1 MKRFSKIYVLVMA
14 VVLLCSCGA
23 ENSVRKAEQS
33 LALGEYYNAAQLYK
47 KAYSKTSP
55 KDRKTRGERAFALAE
70 CYRKINYTSRAR
82 GAYQNAVRY
91 KYKDSIAYFYLA
103 EMQRRDKDYK
113 NACKNYEIYL
123 QHRPTDK
130 LALNGLISAQNA
142 RKWKDESSNYKVK
155 KIDAFNS
162 RRADFSPMFLGD
174 DQLFLSSTR
183 PQAKGEKLNG
193 ITGTKS
199 GDFFVCKK
207 DEKGKWLTPEEIT
220 DAINSEDD
228 EGACC
233 FTPDGKTMYFTR
245 CREDD
250 TYPRY
255 AEIYK
260 SDRSDAAWGTPAL
273 CEITKDTLS
282 SYAHPAIS
290 PDGEW
295 LYFTSD
301 IPGGEGG
308 LDIWRV
314 RIMADGGLGGVENLG
329 APINTPGDE
338 EFPTFRPNGDLYFS
352 SNGHPGMGG
361 LDVWCAKPDSAGGW
375 KLNQLGYPLNSEGDD
390 FGLTFDGI
398 YNKGFFA
405 SNRNDGHG
413 WDHIY
418 SFELPEII
426 QTLKGWVYE
435 KDGYELPQA
444 LVYMVG
450 NDGTNQKLSVKG
462 DGSFVVEV
470 KPGVDYVLLG
480 TCKGFLN
487 EKQDFRTDTAG
498 VSKEYVLQ
506 FPLPSISRPVLVD
519 NILYEFDK
527 AELTKDSETELMSL
541 VKLLNENPNIT
552 IELGAHCDYRG
563 DEKYNLWL
571 SQKRAEACVNFLI
584 KNGIAKDRL
593 TPVGYGV
600 TQPKTVSKRMLEKY
614 DFFKE
619 GDKLSPEYITKLDKD
634 KQEICN
640 ALNRRTEFR
649 VLRTTYNMFEK

>member
-1 MKRFSKIYVLVMA
+1 MKSNIIVLVLGALM
-14 VVLLCSCGA
+14 LFSCGA

-33 LALGEYYNAAQLYK
+33 LALGEYFNAAQMYK
-47 KAYSKTSP
+47 KAYSQTPP
-55 KDRKTRGERAFALAE
+55 KERKLRGERAFALAE

-91 KYKDSIAYFYLA
+91 KYRDSIAFFYLA

-113 NACKNYEIYL
+113 NAAKNYEIYL
-123 QHRPTDK
+123 AHKPADK
-130 LALNGLISAQNA
+130 LAMNGLISAQNA
-142 RKWKDESSNYKVK
+142 RKWKEESSGYKVK
-155 KIDAFNS
+155 KFDMFNS
-162 RRADFSPMFLGD
+162 RRSDFSPMLLGD

-183 PQAKGEKLNG
+183 SQAKGEKLNG
-193 ITGTKS
+193 ITGVKN

-207 DEKGKWLTPEEIT
+207 DEKGKWTKPEVIT
-220 DAINSEDD
+220 DAINSEED

-245 CREDD
+245 CREDES
-250 TYPRY
+250 YPRY
-255 AEIYK
+255 AEIFK
-260 SDRSDAAWGTPAL
+260 STRSDASWSTPTACVL
-273 CEITKDTLS
+273 TKDSLS
-282 SYAHPAIS
+282 SYAHPAVS
-290 PDGEW
+290 PDGQW
-295 LYFTSD
+295 LYFVSD
-301 IPGGEGG
+301 MPGGEGG

-314 RIMADGGLGGVENLG
+314 RITADDNFGGVENLG

-338 EFPTFRPNGDLYFS
+338 MFPTFRPNGDLYFS

-361 LDVWCAKPDSAGGW
+361 LDVWCAKQDSLKAW
-375 KLNQLGYPLNSEGDD
+375 TLNRLGYPLNSEGDD

-398 YNKGFFA
+398 YNRGFFS

-418 SFELPEII
+418 SFELAENILTV
-426 QTLKGWVYE
+426 QGWVYE

-450 NDGTNQKLSVKG
+450 NDGTNQKISVKG

-470 KPGVDYVLLG
+470 KPNVDYVLLG

-487 EKQDFRTDTAG
+487 HKQDFRADTAG
-498 VSKEYVLQ
+498 VTKEYVLQ
-506 FPLPSISRPVLVD
+506 FPLPSISRPVLID
-519 NILYEFDK
+519 NVLYEFDK
-527 AELTKDSETELMSL
+527 ADLTKESETELMAL
-541 VKLLNENPNIT
+541 VTLLNENPNIT

-571 SQKRAEACVNFLI
+571 SQKRAESCVNFLI
-584 KNGIAKDRL
+584 KNGIAKERL

-600 TQPKTVSKRMLEKY
+600 TKPKTVSKKMLESF
-614 DFFKE
+614 DFLKE
-619 GDKLSPEYITKLDKD
+619 GDVLSKEFIENLPNEQ
-634 KQEICN
+634 QEICN
-640 ALNRRTEFR
+640 SLNRRTEFR

>member
-1 MKRFSKIYVLVMA
+1 MKSNIIVLVLGALM
-14 VVLLCSCGA
+14 LFSCGA

-33 LALGEYYNAAQLYK
+33 LALGEYFNAAQMYK
-47 KAYSKTSP
+47 KAYSQTPP
-55 KDRKTRGERAFALAE
+55 KERKLRGERAFALAE

-91 KYKDSIAYFYLA
+91 KYHDSIAFFYLA

-113 NACKNYEIYL
+113 NAAKNYEIYL
-123 QHRPTDK
+123 AHKPADK
-130 LALNGLISAQNA
+130 LAMNGLISAQNA
-142 RKWKDESSNYKVK
+142 RKWKEESSGYKVK
-155 KIDAFNS
+155 KFDMFNS
-162 RRADFSPMFLGD
+162 RRSDFSPMLLGD

-193 ITGTKS
+193 ITGIKN

-207 DEKGKWLTPEEIT
+207 DEKGKWTKPEVIT
-220 DAINSEDD
+220 DAINSEED

-233 FTPDGKTMYFTR
+233 FTPDGKTMFFTR
-245 CREDD
+245 CREDES
-250 TYPRY
+250 YPRY
-255 AEIYK
+255 AEIFK
-260 SDRSDAAWGTPAL
+260 STRSDASWSTPTACVL
-273 CEITKDTLS
+273 TKDSLS
-282 SYAHPAIS
+282 SYAHPAVS
-290 PDGEW
+290 PDGQW
-295 LYFTSD
+295 LYFVSD
-301 IPGGEGG
+301 MPGGEGG

-314 RIMADGGLGGVENLG
+314 RITADDNFGGVENLG

-338 EFPTFRPNGDLYFS
+338 MFPTFRPNGDLYFS

-361 LDVWCAKPDSAGGW
+361 LDVWCAKQDSLKAW
-375 KLNQLGYPLNSEGDD
+375 TLNRLGYPLNSEGDD
-390 FGLTFDGI
+390 FGLTFDGV
-398 YNKGFFA
+398 YNRGFFS

-418 SFELPEII
+418 SFELAENILTV
-426 QTLKGWVYE
+426 QGWVYE

-450 NDGTNQKLSVKG
+450 NDGTNQKISVKG

-470 KPGVDYVLLG
+470 KPNVDYVLLG

-487 EKQDFRTDTAG
+487 HKQDFRADTAG
-498 VSKEYVLQ
+498 VTKEYVLQ
-506 FPLPSISRPVLVD
+506 FPLPSISRPVLID
-519 NILYEFDK
+519 NVLYEFDK
-527 AELTKDSETELMSL
+527 ADLTKDSETELMAL
-541 VKLLNENPNIT
+541 VTLLNENPNIT

-571 SQKRAEACVNFLI
+571 SQKRAESCVNFLI
-584 KNGIAKDRL
+584 KNGIAKERL

-600 TQPKTVSKRMLEKY
+600 TKPKTVSKKMLESF
-614 DFFKE
+614 DFLKE
-619 GDKLSPEYITKLDKD
+619 GDVLSKEFIENLPNEQ
-634 KQEICN
+634 QEICN
-640 ALNRRTEFR
+640 SLNRRTEFR

>member
-1 MKRFSKIYVLVMA
+1 MKLNIIVLVLGALM
-14 VVLLCSCGA
+14 LFSCGA

-33 LALGEYYNAAQLYK
+33 LALGEYFNAAQMYK
-47 KAYSKTSP
+47 KAYSQTPP
-55 KDRKTRGERAFALAE
+55 KERKLRGERAFALAE

-91 KYKDSIAYFYLA
+91 KYHDSIAFFYLA

-113 NACKNYEIYL
+113 NAAKNYEIYL
-123 QHRPTDK
+123 AHKPADK
-130 LALNGLISAQNA
+130 LAMNGLISAQNA
-142 RKWKDESSNYKVK
+142 RKWKEESSGYKVK
-155 KIDAFNS
+155 KFDMFNS
-162 RRADFSPMFLGD
+162 RRSDFSPMLLGD

-193 ITGTKS
+193 ITGVKN

-207 DEKGKWLTPEEIT
+207 DEKGKWTKPEVIT
-220 DAINSEDD
+220 DAINSEED

-245 CREDD
+245 CREDES
-250 TYPRY
+250 YPRY
-255 AEIYK
+255 AEIFK
-260 SDRSDAAWGTPAL
+260 STRSDASWSTPTACVL
-273 CEITKDTLS
+273 TKDSLS
-282 SYAHPAIS
+282 SYAHPAVS
-290 PDGEW
+290 PDGQW
-295 LYFTSD
+295 LYFVSD
-301 IPGGEGG
+301 MPGGEGG

-314 RIMADGGLGGVENLG
+314 RITADDNFGGVENLG
-329 APINTPGDE
+329 APINTLGDE
-338 EFPTFRPNGDLYFS
+338 MFPTFRPNGDLYFS

-361 LDVWCAKPDSAGGW
+361 LDVWCAKQDSLKAW
-375 KLNQLGYPLNSEGDD
+375 TLNRLGYPLNSEGDD
-390 FGLTFDGI
+390 FGLTFEGV
-398 YNKGFFA
+398 YNRGFFA

-418 SFELPEII
+418 SFELAENILTV
-426 QTLKGWVYE
+426 QGWVYE

-450 NDGTNQKLSVKG
+450 NDGTNQKISVKG

-470 KPGVDYVLLG
+470 KPNVDYVLLG

-487 EKQDFRTDTAG
+487 HKQDFRADTAG
-498 VSKEYVLQ
+498 VTKEYVLQ
-506 FPLPSISRPVLVD
+506 FPLPSISRPVLID
-519 NILYEFDK
+519 NVLYEFDK
-527 AELTKDSETELMSL
+527 ADLTKESETELMAL
-541 VKLLNENPNIT
+541 VTLLNENPNIT

-571 SQKRAEACVNFLI
+571 SQKRAESCVKFLI
-584 KNGIAKDRL
+584 KSGIAKERL

-600 TQPKTVSKRMLEKY
+600 TKPKTVSKKMLESF
-614 DFFKE
+614 DFLKE
-619 GDKLSPEYITKLDKD
+619 GDVLSKEFIENLPNEQ
-634 KQEICN
+634 QEICN
-640 ALNRRTEFR
+640 SLNRRTEFR

>member
-1 MKRFSKIYVLVMA
+1 MKSNIIVLVLGALM
-14 VVLLCSCGA
+14 LFSCGA

-33 LALGEYYNAAQLYK
+33 LALGEYFNAAQMYK
-47 KAYSKTSP
+47 KAYSQTPP
-55 KDRKTRGERAFALAE
+55 KERKLRGERAFALAE

-91 KYKDSIAYFYLA
+91 KYRDSIAFFYLA

-113 NACKNYEIYL
+113 NAAKNYEIYL
-123 QHRPTDK
+123 AHKPADK
-130 LALNGLISAQNA
+130 LAMNGLISAQNA
-142 RKWKDESSNYKVK
+142 RKWKEESSGYKVK
-155 KIDAFNS
+155 KFDMFNS
-162 RRADFSPMFLGD
+162 RRSDFSPMLLGD

-193 ITGTKS
+193 ITGVKN

-207 DEKGKWLTPEEIT
+207 DEKGKWTKPEVIT
-220 DAINSEDD
+220 DAINSEED
-228 EGACC
+228 EGACS

-245 CREDD
+245 CREDES
-250 TYPRY
+250 YPRY
-255 AEIYK
+255 AEIFK
-260 SDRSDAAWGTPAL
+260 STRSDASWSTPTACVL
-273 CEITKDTLS
+273 TKDSLS
-282 SYAHPAIS
+282 SYAHPAVS
-290 PDGEW
+290 PDGQW
-295 LYFTSD
+295 LYFVSD
-301 IPGGEGG
+301 MPGGEGG

-314 RIMADGGLGGVENLG
+314 RITADDNFGGVENLA

-338 EFPTFRPNGDLYFS
+338 MFPTFRPNGDLYFS

-361 LDVWCAKPDSAGGW
+361 LDVWCAKQDSLKAW
-375 KLNQLGYPLNSEGDD
+375 TLNRLGYPLNSEGDD
-390 FGLTFDGI
+390 FGLTFEGI
-398 YNKGFFA
+398 YNRGFFA

-418 SFELPEII
+418 SFELAENILTV
-426 QTLKGWVYE
+426 QGWVYE

-450 NDGTNQKLSVKG
+450 NDGTNQKISVKG

-470 KPGVDYVLLG
+470 KPNVDYVLLG

-487 EKQDFRTDTAG
+487 HKQDFRADTAG
-498 VSKEYVLQ
+498 VTKEYVLQ
-506 FPLPSISRPVLVD
+506 FPLPSISRPVLID
-519 NILYEFDK
+519 NVLYEFDK
-527 AELTKDSETELMSL
+527 ADLTKESETELMAL
-541 VKLLNENPNIT
+541 VTLLNENPNIT

-571 SQKRAEACVNFLI
+571 SQKRAESCVKFLI
-584 KNGIAKDRL
+584 KSGIAKERL

-600 TQPKTVSKRMLEKY
+600 TKPKTVSKKMLESF
-614 DFFKE
+614 DFLKE
-619 GDKLSPEYITKLDKD
+619 GDVLSKDYIEKLPNEQ
-634 KQEICN
+634 QEICN
-640 ALNRRTEFR
+640 SLNRRTEFR

>member
-1 MKRFSKIYVLVMA
+1 MKSNIIVLVLGALM
-14 VVLLCSCGA
+14 LFSCGA

-33 LALGEYYNAAQLYK
+33 LALGEYFNAAQMYK
-47 KAYSKTSP
+47 KAYSQTPP
-55 KDRKTRGERAFALAE
+55 KERKLRGERAFALAE

-91 KYKDSIAYFYLA
+91 KYHDSIAFFYLA

-113 NACKNYEIYL
+113 NAAKNYEIYL
-123 QHRPTDK
+123 AHKPADK
-130 LALNGLISAQNA
+130 LAMNGLISAQNA
-142 RKWKDESSNYKVK
+142 RKWKEESSGYKVK
-155 KIDAFNS
+155 KFDMFNS
-162 RRADFSPMFLGD
+162 RRSDFSPMLLGD

-193 ITGTKS
+193 ITGVKN

-207 DEKGKWLTPEEIT
+207 DEKGKWTKPEVIT
-220 DAINSEDD
+220 DAINSEED

-233 FTPDGKTMYFTR
+233 FSPDGKTMYFTR
-245 CREDD
+245 CREDES
-250 TYPRY
+250 YPRY
-255 AEIYK
+255 AEIFK
-260 SDRSDAAWGTPAL
+260 STRSDASWSTPTACVL
-273 CEITKDTLS
+273 TKDSLS
-282 SYAHPAIS
+282 SYAHPAVS
-290 PDGEW
+290 PDGQW
-295 LYFTSD
+295 LYFVSD
-301 IPGGEGG
+301 MPGGEGG

-314 RIMADGGLGGVENLG
+314 RITADDNFGGVENLG

-338 EFPTFRPNGDLYFS
+338 MFPTFRPNGDLYFS

-361 LDVWCAKPDSAGGW
+361 LDVWCAKQDSLKAW
-375 KLNQLGYPLNSEGDD
+375 TLNRLGYPLNSEGDD

-398 YNKGFFA
+398 YNRGFFS

-418 SFELPEII
+418 SFELAENILTV
-426 QTLKGWVYE
+426 QGWVYE

-450 NDGTNQKLSVKG
+450 NDGTNQKISVKG

-470 KPGVDYVLLG
+470 KPNVDYVLLG

-487 EKQDFRTDTAG
+487 HKQDFRADTAG
-498 VSKEYVLQ
+498 VTKEYVLQ
-506 FPLPSISRPVLVD
+506 FPLPSISRPVLID
-519 NILYEFDK
+519 NVLYEFDK
-527 AELTKDSETELMSL
+527 ADLTKESETELIAL
-541 VKLLNENPNIT
+541 VTLLNENPNIT

-571 SQKRAEACVNFLI
+571 SQKRAESCVNFLI
-584 KNGIAKDRL
+584 KNGIAKERL

-600 TQPKTVSKRMLEKY
+600 TKPKTVSKKMLESF
-614 DFFKE
+614 DFLKE
-619 GDKLSPEYITKLDKD
+619 GDVLSKEFIENLPNEQ
-634 KQEICN
+634 QEICN
-640 ALNRRTEFR
+640 SLNRRTEFR

>member
-1 MKRFSKIYVLVMA
+1 MKTNIIVLVLGALM
-14 VVLLCSCGA
+14 LFSCGA

-33 LALGEYYNAAQLYK
+33 LALGEYFNAAQMYK
-47 KAYSKTSP
+47 KAYSQTPP
-55 KDRKTRGERAFALAE
+55 KERKLRGERAFALAE
-70 CYRKINYTSRAR
+70 CYRRINYTSRAR

-91 KYKDSIAYFYLA
+91 KYRDSIAFFYLA

-113 NACKNYEIYL
+113 NAVKNYEIYL
-123 QHRPTDK
+123 NHKPTDK

-142 RKWKDESSNYKVK
+142 RKWKEESSGYKVK
-155 KIDAFNS
+155 KIDMFNS
-162 RRADFSPMFLGD
+162 RRSDFSPMLLGD

-183 PQAKGEKLNG
+183 PQAKGDNLNG
-193 ITGTKS
+193 ITGVKN

-207 DEKGKWLTPEEIT
+207 DEKGKWTQPEVIT
-220 DAINSEDD
+220 DAINSEED

-245 CREDD
+245 CREDES
-250 TYPRY
+250 YPRY
-255 AEIYK
+255 AEIFR
-260 SDRSDAAWGTPAL
+260 STRSDASWSTPTACVL
-273 CEITKDTLS
+273 TKDSLS
-282 SYAHPAIS
+282 SYAHPAVS
-290 PDGEW
+290 PDGQW
-295 LYFTSD
+295 LYFVSD
-301 IPGGEGG
+301 MPGGEGG

-314 RIMADGGLGGVENLG
+314 RIMDGDKFGGVENLG

-338 EFPTFRPNGDLYFS
+338 MFPTFRPNGDLYFS

-361 LDVWCAKPDSAGGW
+361 LDVWCAKQDSLKAW
-375 KLNQLGYPLNSEGDD
+375 TLNRLGYPLNSEGDD

-398 YNKGFFA
+398 YNRGFFS

-418 SFELPEII
+418 SFELAENILTV
-426 QTLKGWVYE
+426 QGWVYE

-450 NDGTNQKLSVKG
+450 NDGTNQKISVKG

-470 KPGVDYVLLG
+470 KPNVDYVMLG

-487 EKQDFRTDTAG
+487 HKQDFRADTAG
-498 VSKEYVLQ
+498 VTKEYVLQ
-506 FPLPSISRPVLVD
+506 FPLPSISRPVLID
-519 NILYEFDK
+519 NVLYEFDK
-527 AELTKDSETELMSL
+527 ADLTKDSEKELMAL
-541 VKLLNENPNIT
+541 VTLLNENPNIT

-571 SQKRAEACVNFLI
+571 SQKRAESCVKFLI
-584 KNGIAKDRL
+584 KNGIEKERL

-600 TQPKTVSKRMLEKY
+600 TKPKTVSKKMLESF
-614 DFFKE
+614 DFLKE
-619 GDKLSPEYITKLDKD
+619 GDVLSKDYIEKLPNEQ
-634 KQEICN
+634 QEICN
-640 ALNRRTEFR
+640 SLNRRTEFR

>member
-1 MKRFSKIYVLVMA
+1 MKSNIIVLVLGALM
-14 VVLLCSCGA
+14 LFSCGA

-33 LALGEYYNAAQLYK
+33 LALGEYFNAAQMYK
-47 KAYSKTSP
+47 KAYSQTPP
-55 KDRKTRGERAFALAE
+55 KERKLRGERAFALAE

-91 KYKDSIAYFYLA
+91 KYRDSIAFFYLA

-113 NACKNYEIYL
+113 NAAKNYEIYL
-123 QHRPTDK
+123 AHKPADK
-130 LALNGLISAQNA
+130 LAMNGLISAQNA
-142 RKWKDESSNYKVK
+142 RKWKEESSGYKVK
-155 KIDAFNS
+155 KFDMFNS
-162 RRADFSPMFLGD
+162 RRSDFSPMLLGD

-193 ITGTKS
+193 ITGIKN

-207 DEKGKWLTPEEIT
+207 DEKGKWTKPEVIT
-220 DAINSEDD
+220 DAINSEED

-245 CREDD
+245 CREDES
-250 TYPRY
+250 YPRY
-255 AEIYK
+255 AEIFK
-260 SDRSDAAWGTPAL
+260 STRSDASWSTPTACVL
-273 CEITKDTLS
+273 TKDSLS
-282 SYAHPAIS
+282 SYAHPAVS
-290 PDGEW
+290 PDGQW
-295 LYFTSD
+295 LYFVSD
-301 IPGGEGG
+301 MPGGEGG

-314 RIMADGGLGGVENLG
+314 RITVDDNFGGVENLG

-338 EFPTFRPNGDLYFS
+338 MFPTFRPNGDLYFS

-361 LDVWCAKPDSAGGW
+361 LDVWCAKQDSLKAW
-375 KLNQLGYPLNSEGDD
+375 TLNRLGYPLNSEGDD
-390 FGLTFDGI
+390 FGLTFEGI
-398 YNKGFFA
+398 YNRGFFA

-418 SFELPEII
+418 SFELAENILTV
-426 QTLKGWVYE
+426 QGWVYE

-450 NDGTNQKLSVKG
+450 NDGTNQKISVKG

-470 KPGVDYVLLG
+470 KPNVDYVLLG

-487 EKQDFRTDTAG
+487 HKQDFRADTAG
-498 VSKEYVLQ
+498 VTKEYVLQ
-506 FPLPSISRPVLVD
+506 FPLPSISRPVLID
-519 NILYEFDK
+519 NVLYEFDK
-527 AELTKDSETELMSL
+527 ADLTKESETELMAL
-541 VKLLNENPNIT
+541 VTLLNENPNIT

-571 SQKRAEACVNFLI
+571 SQKRAESCVNFLI
-584 KNGIAKDRL
+584 KNGIAKERL

-600 TQPKTVSKRMLEKY
+600 TKPKTVSKKMLESF
-614 DFFKE
+614 DFLKE
-619 GDKLSPEYITKLDKD
+619 GDVLSKDYIEKLPNEQ
-634 KQEICN
+634 QEICN
-640 ALNRRTEFR
+640 SLNRRTEFR

>member
-1 MKRFSKIYVLVMA
+1 MKSNIIVLVLGALM
-14 VVLLCSCGA
+14 LFSCGA

-33 LALGEYYNAAQLYK
+33 LALGEYFNAAQMYK
-47 KAYSKTSP
+47 KAYSQTPP
-55 KDRKTRGERAFALAE
+55 KERKLRGERAFALAE

-91 KYKDSIAYFYLA
+91 KYRDSIAFFYLA

-113 NACKNYEIYL
+113 NAAKNYEIYL
-123 QHRPTDK
+123 AHKPADK
-130 LALNGLISAQNA
+130 LAMNGLISAQNA
-142 RKWKDESSNYKVK
+142 RKWKEESSGYKVK
-155 KIDAFNS
+155 KIDMFNS
-162 RRADFSPMFLGD
+162 RRSDFSPMLLGD

-193 ITGTKS
+193 ITGIKN

-207 DEKGKWLTPEEIT
+207 DEKGKWTKPEVIT
-220 DAINSEDD
+220 DAINSEED
-228 EGACC
+228 EGACS

-245 CREDD
+245 CREDES
-250 TYPRY
+250 YPRY
-255 AEIYK
+255 AEIFK
-260 SDRSDAAWGTPAL
+260 STRSDASWSTPTACVL
-273 CEITKDTLS
+273 TKDSLS
-282 SYAHPAIS
+282 SYAHPAVS
-290 PDGEW
+290 PDGQW
-295 LYFTSD
+295 LYFVSD
-301 IPGGEGG
+301 MPGGEGG

-314 RIMADGGLGGVENLG
+314 RITADDNFGGVENLG

-338 EFPTFRPNGDLYFS
+338 MFPTFRPNGDLYFS

-361 LDVWCAKPDSAGGW
+361 LDVWCAKQDSLKAW
-375 KLNQLGYPLNSEGDD
+375 TLNRLGYPLNSEGDD
-390 FGLTFDGI
+390 FGLTFDGV
-398 YNKGFFA
+398 YNRGFFS

-418 SFELPEII
+418 SFELAENILTV
-426 QTLKGWVYE
+426 QGWVYE

-450 NDGTNQKLSVKG
+450 NDGTNQKISVKG

-470 KPGVDYVLLG
+470 KPNVDYVLLG

-487 EKQDFRTDTAG
+487 HKQDFRADTAG
-498 VSKEYVLQ
+498 VTKEYVLQ
-506 FPLPSISRPVLVD
+506 FPLPSISRPVLID
-519 NILYEFDK
+519 NVLYEFDK
-527 AELTKDSETELMSL
+527 ADLTKESETELMAL
-541 VKLLNENPNIT
+541 VTLLNENPNIT

-571 SQKRAEACVNFLI
+571 SQKRAESCVKFLI
-584 KNGIAKDRL
+584 KSGIAKERL

-600 TQPKTVSKRMLEKY
+600 TKPKTVSKKMLESF
-614 DFFKE
+614 DFLKE
-619 GDKLSPEYITKLDKD
+619 GDVLSKDYIEKLPNEQ
-634 KQEICN
+634 QEICN
-640 ALNRRTEFR
+640 SLNRRTEFR

>member
-1 MKRFSKIYVLVMA
+1 MKSNIIVLVLGALM
-14 VVLLCSCGA
+14 LFSCGA

-33 LALGEYYNAAQLYK
+33 LALGEYFNAAQMYK
-47 KAYSKTSP
+47 KAYSQTPP
-55 KDRKTRGERAFALAE
+55 KERKLRGERAFALAE

-91 KYKDSIAYFYLA
+91 KYSDSIVFFYLA

-113 NACKNYEIYL
+113 NAAKNYEIYL
-123 QHRPTDK
+123 AHKPADK
-130 LALNGLISAQNA
+130 LAMNGLISAQNA
-142 RKWKDESSNYKVK
+142 RKWKEESSGYKVK
-155 KIDAFNS
+155 KFDMFNS
-162 RRADFSPMFLGD
+162 RRSDFSPMLLGD

-183 PQAKGEKLNG
+183 PQAKGDKLNG
-193 ITGTKS
+193 ITGVKN

-207 DEKGKWLTPEEIT
+207 DEKGKWTKPEVIT
-220 DAINSEDD
+220 DAINSEED

-245 CREDD
+245 CREDES
-250 TYPRY
+250 YPRY
-255 AEIYK
+255 AEIFK
-260 SDRSDAAWGTPAL
+260 STRSDASWSTPTACVL
-273 CEITKDTLS
+273 TKDSLS
-282 SYAHPAIS
+282 SYAHPAVS
-290 PDGEW
+290 PDGQW
-295 LYFTSD
+295 LYFVSD
-301 IPGGEGG
+301 MPGGEGG

-314 RIMADGGLGGVENLG
+314 RITADDNFGGVENLG

-338 EFPTFRPNGDLYFS
+338 MFPTFRPNGDLYFS

-361 LDVWCAKPDSAGGW
+361 LDVWCAKQDSLKAW
-375 KLNQLGYPLNSEGDD
+375 TLNRLGYPLNSEGDD
-390 FGLTFDGI
+390 FGLTFEGI
-398 YNKGFFA
+398 YNRGFFA

-418 SFELPEII
+418 SFELAENILTV
-426 QTLKGWVYE
+426 QGWVYE

-450 NDGTNQKLSVKG
+450 NDGTNQKISVKG

-470 KPGVDYVLLG
+470 KPNVDYVLLG

-487 EKQDFRTDTAG
+487 HKQDFRADTAG
-498 VSKEYVLQ
+498 VTKEYVLQ
-506 FPLPSISRPVLVD
+506 FPLPSISRPVLID
-519 NILYEFDK
+519 NVLYEFDK
-527 AELTKDSETELMSL
+527 ADLTKESETELMAL
-541 VKLLNENPNIT
+541 VTLLNENPNIT

-571 SQKRAEACVNFLI
+571 SQKRAESCVNFLI
-584 KNGIAKDRL
+584 KSGIAKERL

-600 TQPKTVSKRMLEKY
+600 TKPKTVSKKMLESF
-614 DFFKE
+614 DFLKE
-619 GDKLSPEYITKLDKD
+619 GDVLSKEFIEKLPNEQ
-634 KQEICN
+634 QEICN
-640 ALNRRTEFR
+640 SLNRRTEFR

>member
-1 MKRFSKIYVLVMA
+1 MKSNIIVLVLGALM
-14 VVLLCSCGA
+14 LFSCGA

-33 LALGEYYNAAQLYK
+33 LALGEYFNAAQMYK
-47 KAYSKTSP
+47 KAYSQTPP
-55 KDRKTRGERAFALAE
+55 KERKLRGERAFALAE

-91 KYKDSIAYFYLA
+91 KYRDSIAFFYLA

-113 NACKNYEIYL
+113 NAAKNYEIYL
-123 QHRPTDK
+123 AHKPADK
-130 LALNGLISAQNA
+130 LAMNGLISAQNA
-142 RKWKDESSNYKVK
+142 RKWKEESSGYKVK
-155 KIDAFNS
+155 KFDMFNS
-162 RRADFSPMFLGD
+162 RRSDFSPMLLGD

-183 PQAKGEKLNG
+183 PQAKGDKLNG
-193 ITGTKS
+193 ITGVKN

-207 DEKGKWLTPEEIT
+207 DEKGKWTKPEVIT
-220 DAINSEDD
+220 DAINSEED

-245 CREDD
+245 CREDES
-250 TYPRY
+250 YPRY
-255 AEIYK
+255 AEIFK
-260 SDRSDAAWGTPAL
+260 STRSDASWSTPTACVL
-273 CEITKDTLS
+273 TKDSLS
-282 SYAHPAIS
+282 SYAHPAVS
-290 PDGEW
+290 PDGQW
-295 LYFTSD
+295 LYFVSD
-301 IPGGEGG
+301 MPGGEGG

-314 RIMADGGLGGVENLG
+314 RITADDNFGGVENLG

-338 EFPTFRPNGDLYFS
+338 MFPTFRPNGDLYFS

-361 LDVWCAKPDSAGGW
+361 LDVWCAKQDSLKAW
-375 KLNQLGYPLNSEGDD
+375 TLNRLGYPLNSEGDD
-390 FGLTFDGI
+390 FGLTFNGV
-398 YNKGFFA
+398 YNRGFFA

-418 SFELPEII
+418 SFELAENILTV
-426 QTLKGWVYE
+426 QGWVYE

-450 NDGTNQKLSVKG
+450 NDGTNQKISVKG

-470 KPGVDYVLLG
+470 KPNVDYVLLG

-487 EKQDFRTDTAG
+487 HKQDFRADTAG
-498 VSKEYVLQ
+498 VTKEYVLQ
-506 FPLPSISRPVLVD
+506 FPLPSISRPVLID
-519 NILYEFDK
+519 NVLYEFDK
-527 AELTKDSETELMSL
+527 ADLTKESETELMAL
-541 VKLLNENPNIT
+541 VTLLNENPNIT

-571 SQKRAEACVNFLI
+571 SQKRAESCVKFLI
-584 KNGIAKDRL
+584 KSGIAKERL

-600 TQPKTVSKRMLEKY
+600 TKPKTVSKKMLESF
-614 DFFKE
+614 DFLKE
-619 GDKLSPEYITKLDKD
+619 GDVLSKEFIENLPNEQ
-634 KQEICN
+634 QEICN
-640 ALNRRTEFR
+640 SLNRRTEFR

>member
-1 MKRFSKIYVLVMA
+1 MKSNIIVLVLGALM
-14 VVLLCSCGA
+14 LFSCGA

-33 LALGEYYNAAQLYK
+33 LALGEYFNAAQMYK
-47 KAYSKTSP
+47 KAYSQTPP
-55 KDRKTRGERAFALAE
+55 KERKLRGERAFALAE

-91 KYKDSIAYFYLA
+91 KYHDSIAFFYLA

-113 NACKNYEIYL
+113 NAAKNYEIYL
-123 QHRPTDK
+123 AHKPADK
-130 LALNGLISAQNA
+130 LAMNGLISAQNA
-142 RKWKDESSNYKVK
+142 RKWKEESSGYKVK
-155 KIDAFNS
+155 KFDMFNS
-162 RRADFSPMFLGD
+162 RRSDFSPMLLGD

-183 PQAKGEKLNG
+183 PQAKGDKLNG
-193 ITGTKS
+193 ITGIKN

-207 DEKGKWLTPEEIT
+207 DEKGKWTKPEVIT
-220 DAINSEDD
+220 DAINSEED

-245 CREDD
+245 CREDES
-250 TYPRY
+250 YPRY
-255 AEIYK
+255 AEIFK
-260 SDRSDAAWGTPAL
+260 STRSDASWSTPTACVL
-273 CEITKDTLS
+273 TKDSLS
-282 SYAHPAIS
+282 SYAHPAVS
-290 PDGEW
+290 PDGQW
-295 LYFTSD
+295 LYFVSD
-301 IPGGEGG
+301 MPGGEGG

-314 RIMADGGLGGVENLG
+314 RITADDNFGGVENLG

-338 EFPTFRPNGDLYFS
+338 MFPTFRPNGDLYFS

-361 LDVWCAKPDSAGGW
+361 LDVWCAKQDSLKAW
-375 KLNQLGYPLNSEGDD
+375 TLNRLGYPLNSEGDD
-390 FGLTFDGI
+390 FGLTFEGI
-398 YNKGFFA
+398 YNRGFFA

-418 SFELPEII
+418 SFELAENILTV
-426 QTLKGWVYE
+426 QGWVYE

-450 NDGTNQKLSVKG
+450 NDGTNQKISVKG

-470 KPGVDYVLLG
+470 KPNVDYVLLG

-487 EKQDFRTDTAG
+487 HKQDFRADTAG
-498 VSKEYVLQ
+498 VTKEYVLQ
-506 FPLPSISRPVLVD
+506 FPLPSISRPVLID
-519 NILYEFDK
+519 NVLYEFDK
-527 AELTKDSETELMSL
+527 ADLTKESETELMAL
-541 VKLLNENPNIT
+541 VTLLNENPNIT

-571 SQKRAEACVNFLI
+571 SQKRAESCVNFLI
-584 KNGIAKDRL
+584 KNGIAKERL

-600 TQPKTVSKRMLEKY
+600 TKPKTVSKKMLESF
-614 DFFKE
+614 DFLKE
-619 GDKLSPEYITKLDKD
+619 GDVLSKKFIENLPNEQ
-634 KQEICN
+634 QEICN
-640 ALNRRTEFR
+640 SLNRRTEFR

>member
-1 MKRFSKIYVLVMA
+1 MKSNIIVLVLGALM
-14 VVLLCSCGA
+14 LFSCGA

-33 LALGEYYNAAQLYK
+33 LALGEYFNAAQMYK
-47 KAYSKTSP
+47 KAYSQTPP
-55 KDRKTRGERAFALAE
+55 KERKLRGERAFALAE

-91 KYKDSIAYFYLA
+91 KYRDSIAFFYLA

-113 NACKNYEIYL
+113 NAAKNYEIYL
-123 QHRPTDK
+123 AHKPADK
-130 LALNGLISAQNA
+130 LAMNGLISAQNA
-142 RKWKDESSNYKVK
+142 RKWKEESSGYKVK
-155 KIDAFNS
+155 KFDMFNS
-162 RRADFSPMFLGD
+162 RRSDFSPMLLGD

-193 ITGTKS
+193 ITGVKN

-207 DEKGKWLTPEEIT
+207 DEKGKWTKPEVIT
-220 DAINSEDD
+220 DAINSEED

-245 CREDD
+245 CREDES
-250 TYPRY
+250 YPRY
-255 AEIYK
+255 AEIFK
-260 SDRSDAAWGTPAL
+260 STRSDASWSTPTACVL
-273 CEITKDTLS
+273 TKDSLS
-282 SYAHPAIS
+282 SYAHPAVS
-290 PDGEW
+290 PDGQW
-295 LYFTSD
+295 LYFVSD
-301 IPGGEGG
+301 MPGGEGG

-314 RIMADGGLGGVENLG
+314 RITADDNFGGVENLG

-338 EFPTFRPNGDLYFS
+338 MFPTFRPNGDLYFS

-361 LDVWCAKPDSAGGW
+361 LDVWCAKQDSLKAW
-375 KLNQLGYPLNSEGDD
+375 TLNSLGYPLNSEGDD

-398 YNKGFFA
+398 YNRGFFS

-418 SFELPEII
+418 SFELAENILTV
-426 QTLKGWVYE
+426 QGWVYE

-450 NDGTNQKLSVKG
+450 NDGTNQKISVKG

-470 KPGVDYVLLG
+470 KPNVDYVLLG

-487 EKQDFRTDTAG
+487 HKQDFRADTAG
-498 VSKEYVLQ
+498 VTKEYVLQ
-506 FPLPSISRPVLVD
+506 FPLPSISRPVLID
-519 NILYEFDK
+519 NVLYEFDK
-527 AELTKDSETELMSL
+527 ADLTKDSEKELMAL
-541 VKLLNENPNIT
+541 VTLLNENPNIT

-571 SQKRAEACVNFLI
+571 SQKRAESCVNFMI
-584 KNGIAKDRL
+584 KSGIAKERL

-600 TQPKTVSKRMLEKY
+600 TKPKTVSKKMLESF
-614 DFFKE
+614 DFLKE
-619 GDKLSPEYITKLDKD
+619 GDVLSKDYIEKLSNEQ
-634 KQEICN
+634 QEICN
-640 ALNRRTEFR
+640 SLNRRTEFR

>member
-1 MKRFSKIYVLVMA
+1 MKTNIIVLVLGALM
-14 VVLLCSCGA
+14 LFSCGA

-33 LALGEYYNAAQLYK
+33 LALGEYFNAAQMYK
-47 KAYSKTSP
+47 KAYSQTPP
-55 KDRKTRGERAFALAE
+55 KERKLRGERAFALAE

-91 KYKDSIAYFYLA
+91 KYRDSIAFFYLA

-113 NACKNYEIYL
+113 NAVKNYEIYL
-123 QHRPTDK
+123 NHKPTDK

-142 RKWKDESSNYKVK
+142 RKWKEESSGYKVK
-155 KIDAFNS
+155 KIDMFNS
-162 RRADFSPMFLGD
+162 RRSDFSPMLLGD

-183 PQAKGEKLNG
+183 PQAKGDNLNG
-193 ITGTKS
+193 ITGVKN

-207 DEKGKWLTPEEIT
+207 DEKGKWTQPEVIT
-220 DAINSEDD
+220 DAINSEED

-245 CREDD
+245 CREDES
-250 TYPRY
+250 YPRY
-255 AEIYK
+255 AEIFR
-260 SDRSDAAWGTPAL
+260 STRSDASWSTPTACVL
-273 CEITKDTLS
+273 TKDSLS
-282 SYAHPAIS
+282 SYAHPAVS
-290 PDGEW
+290 PDGQW
-295 LYFTSD
+295 LYFVSD
-301 IPGGEGG
+301 MPGGEGG

-314 RIMADGGLGGVENLG
+314 RIMDGDKFGGVENLG

-338 EFPTFRPNGDLYFS
+338 MFPTFRPNGDLYFS

-361 LDVWCAKPDSAGGW
+361 LDVWCAKQDSLKAW
-375 KLNQLGYPLNSEGDD
+375 TLNRLGYPLNSEGDD

-398 YNKGFFA
+398 YNRGFFS

-418 SFELPEII
+418 SFELAENILTV
-426 QTLKGWVYE
+426 QGWVYE

-450 NDGTNQKLSVKG
+450 NDGTNQKISVKG

-470 KPGVDYVLLG
+470 KPNVDYVMLG

-487 EKQDFRTDTAG
+487 HKQDFRADTAG
-498 VSKEYVLQ
+498 VTKEYVLQ
-506 FPLPSISRPVLVD
+506 FPLPSISRPVLID
-519 NILYEFDK
+519 NVLYEFDK
-527 AELTKDSETELMSL
+527 ADLTKDSEKELMAL
-541 VKLLNENPNIT
+541 VTLLNENPNIT

-571 SQKRAEACVNFLI
+571 SQKRAESCVKFLI
-584 KNGIAKDRL
+584 KNGIEKERL

-600 TQPKTVSKRMLEKY
+600 TKPKTVSKKMLESF
-614 DFFKE
+614 DFLKE
-619 GDKLSPEYITKLDKD
+619 GDVLSKDYIEKLPNEQ
-634 KQEICN
+634 QEICN
-640 ALNRRTEFR
+640 SLNRRTEFR

>member
-1 MKRFSKIYVLVMA
+1 MKSNIIVLVLGALM
-14 VVLLCSCGA
+14 LFSCGA

-33 LALGEYYNAAQLYK
+33 LALGEYFNAAQMYK
-47 KAYSKTSP
+47 KAYSQTPP
-55 KDRKTRGERAFALAE
+55 KERKLRGERAFALAE

-91 KYKDSIAYFYLA
+91 KYHDSIAFFYLA

-113 NACKNYEIYL
+113 NAAKNYEIYL
-123 QHRPTDK
+123 AHKPADK
-130 LALNGLISAQNA
+130 LAMNGLISAQNA
-142 RKWKDESSNYKVK
+142 RKWKEESSGYKVK
-155 KIDAFNS
+155 KFDMFNS
-162 RRADFSPMFLGD
+162 RRSDFSPMLLGD

-193 ITGTKS
+193 ITGVKN

-207 DEKGKWLTPEEIT
+207 DEKGKWTKPEVIT
-220 DAINSEDD
+220 DAINSEED

-245 CREDD
+245 CREDES
-250 TYPRY
+250 YPRY
-255 AEIYK
+255 AEIFK
-260 SDRSDAAWGTPAL
+260 STRSDASWSTPTACVL
-273 CEITKDTLS
+273 TKDSLS
-282 SYAHPAIS
+282 SYAHPAVS
-290 PDGEW
+290 PDGQW
-295 LYFTSD
+295 LYFVSD
-301 IPGGEGG
+301 MPGGEGG

-314 RIMADGGLGGVENLG
+314 RITADDNFGGVENMG

-338 EFPTFRPNGDLYFS
+338 MFPTFRPNGDLYFS

-361 LDVWCAKPDSAGGW
+361 LDVWCAKQDSLKAW
-375 KLNQLGYPLNSEGDD
+375 TLNRLGYPLNSEGDD
-390 FGLTFDGI
+390 FGLTFEGI
-398 YNKGFFA
+398 YNRGFFA

-418 SFELPEII
+418 SFELAENILTV
-426 QTLKGWVYE
+426 QGWVYE

-450 NDGTNQKLSVKG
+450 NDGTNQKISVKG

-470 KPGVDYVLLG
+470 KPNVDYVLLG

-487 EKQDFRTDTAG
+487 HKQDFRADTAG
-498 VSKEYVLQ
+498 VTKEYVLQ
-506 FPLPSISRPVLVD
+506 FPLPSISRPVLID
-519 NILYEFDK
+519 NVLYEFDK
-527 AELTKDSETELMSL
+527 ADLTKESETELMAL
-541 VKLLNENPNIT
+541 VTLLNENPNIT

-571 SQKRAEACVNFLI
+571 SQKRAESCVNFLI
-584 KNGIAKDRL
+584 KNGIAKERL

-600 TQPKTVSKRMLEKY
+600 TKPKTVSKKMLESF
-614 DFFKE
+614 DFLKE
-619 GDKLSPEYITKLDKD
+619 GDVLSKEFIENLPNEQ
-634 KQEICN
+634 QEICN
-640 ALNRRTEFR
+640 SLNRRTEFR

>member
-1 MKRFSKIYVLVMA
+1 MKSNIIVLVLGALM
-14 VVLLCSCGA
+14 LFSCGA

-33 LALGEYYNAAQLYK
+33 LALGEYFNAAQMYK
-47 KAYSKTSP
+47 KAYSQTPP
-55 KDRKTRGERAFALAE
+55 KERKLRGERAFALAE

-91 KYKDSIAYFYLA
+91 KYRDSIAFFYLA

-113 NACKNYEIYL
+113 NAAKNYEIYL
-123 QHRPTDK
+123 AHKPADK
-130 LALNGLISAQNA
+130 LAMNGLISAQNA
-142 RKWKDESSNYKVK
+142 RKWKEESSGYKVK
-155 KIDAFNS
+155 KFDMFNS
-162 RRADFSPMFLGD
+162 RRSDFSPMLLGD

-193 ITGTKS
+193 ITGVKN

-207 DEKGKWLTPEEIT
+207 DEKGKWTKPEVIT
-220 DAINSEDD
+220 DAINSEED

-245 CREDD
+245 CREDES
-250 TYPRY
+250 YPRY
-255 AEIYK
+255 AEIFK
-260 SDRSDAAWGTPAL
+260 STRSDASWSTPTACVL
-273 CEITKDTLS
+273 TKDSLS
-282 SYAHPAIS
+282 SYAHPAVS
-290 PDGEW
+290 PDGQW
-295 LYFTSD
+295 LYFVSD
-301 IPGGEGG
+301 MPGGEGG

-314 RIMADGGLGGVENLG
+314 RITADDNFGGVENLG

-338 EFPTFRPNGDLYFS
+338 MFPTFRPNGDLYFS

-361 LDVWCAKPDSAGGW
+361 LDVWCAKQDSLKAW
-375 KLNQLGYPLNSEGDD
+375 TLNRLGYPLNSEGDD

-398 YNKGFFA
+398 YNRGFFS

-418 SFELPEII
+418 SFELAENILTV
-426 QTLKGWVYE
+426 QGWVYE

-450 NDGTNQKLSVKG
+450 NDGTNQKISVKG

-470 KPGVDYVLLG
+470 KPNVDYVLLG

-487 EKQDFRTDTAG
+487 HKQDFRADTAG
-498 VSKEYVLQ
+498 VTKEYVLQ
-506 FPLPSISRPVLVD
+506 FPLPSISRPVLID
-519 NILYEFDK
+519 NVLYEFDK
-527 AELTKDSETELMSL
+527 ADLTKESETELMAL
-541 VKLLNENPNIT
+541 VTLLNENPNIT

-571 SQKRAEACVNFLI
+571 SQKRAESCVNFLI
-584 KNGIAKDRL
+584 KNGIAKERL

-600 TQPKTVSKRMLEKY
+600 TKPKTVSKKMLESF
-614 DFFKE
+614 DFLKE
-619 GDKLSPEYITKLDKD
+619 GDVLSKEFIENLPNEQ
-634 KQEICN
+634 QEICN
-640 ALNRRTEFR
+640 SLNRRTEFR

>member
-1 MKRFSKIYVLVMA
+1 MKSNIIVLVLGALM
-14 VVLLCSCGA
+14 LFSCGA

-33 LALGEYYNAAQLYK
+33 LALGEYFNAAQMYK
-47 KAYSKTSP
+47 KAYSQTPP
-55 KDRKTRGERAFALAE
+55 KERKLRGERAFALAE

-91 KYKDSIAYFYLA
+91 KYHDSIAFFYLA

-113 NACKNYEIYL
+113 NAAKNYEIYL
-123 QHRPTDK
+123 AHKPADK
-130 LALNGLISAQNA
+130 LAMNGLISAQNA
-142 RKWKDESSNYKVK
+142 RKWKEESSGYKVK
-155 KIDAFNS
+155 KFDMFNS
-162 RRADFSPMFLGD
+162 RRSDFSPMLLGD

-193 ITGTKS
+193 ITGVKN

-207 DEKGKWLTPEEIT
+207 DEKGKWTKPEVIT
-220 DAINSEDD
+220 DAINSEED

-245 CREDD
+245 CREDES
-250 TYPRY
+250 YPRY
-255 AEIYK
+255 AEIFK
-260 SDRSDAAWGTPAL
+260 STRSDASWSTPTACVL
-273 CEITKDTLS
+273 TKDSLS
-282 SYAHPAIS
+282 SYAHPAVS
-290 PDGEW
+290 PDGQW
-295 LYFTSD
+295 LYFVSD
-301 IPGGEGG
+301 MPGGEGG

-314 RIMADGGLGGVENLG
+314 RITADDNFGGVENMG

-338 EFPTFRPNGDLYFS
+338 MFPTFRPNGDLYFS

-361 LDVWCAKPDSAGGW
+361 LDVWCAKQDSLKAW
-375 KLNQLGYPLNSEGDD
+375 TLNRLGYPLNSEGDD
-390 FGLTFDGI
+390 FGLTFEGI
-398 YNKGFFA
+398 YNRGFFA

-418 SFELPEII
+418 SFELAEHILTV
-426 QTLKGWVYE
+426 QGWVYE

-450 NDGTNQKLSVKG
+450 NDGTNQKISVKG

-470 KPGVDYVLLG
+470 KPNVDYVLLG

-487 EKQDFRTDTAG
+487 HKQDFRADTAG
-498 VSKEYVLQ
+498 VTKEYVLQ
-506 FPLPSISRPVLVD
+506 FPLPSISRPVLID
-519 NILYEFDK
+519 NVLYEFDK
-527 AELTKDSETELMSL
+527 ADLTKESETELMAL
-541 VKLLNENPNIT
+541 VTLLNENPNIT

-571 SQKRAEACVNFLI
+571 SQKRAESCVNFLI
-584 KNGIAKDRL
+584 KNGIAKERL

-600 TQPKTVSKRMLEKY
+600 TKPKTVSKKMLESF
-614 DFFKE
+614 DFLKE
-619 GDKLSPEYITKLDKD
+619 GDVLSKEFIENLPNEQ
-634 KQEICN
+634 QEICN
-640 ALNRRTEFR
+640 SLNRRTEFR

>member
-1 MKRFSKIYVLVMA
+1 MKSNIIVLVLGALM
-14 VVLLCSCGA
+14 LFSCGA

-33 LALGEYYNAAQLYK
+33 LALGEYFNAAQMYK
-47 KAYSKTSP
+47 KAYSQTPP
-55 KDRKTRGERAFALAE
+55 KERKLRGERAFALAE

-91 KYKDSIAYFYLA
+91 KYSDSIAFFYLA

-113 NACKNYEIYL
+113 NAAKNYEIYL
-123 QHRPTDK
+123 AHKPADK
-130 LALNGLISAQNA
+130 LAMNGLISAQNA
-142 RKWKDESSNYKVK
+142 RKWKEESSGYKVK
-155 KIDAFNS
+155 KIDMFNS
-162 RRADFSPMFLGD
+162 RRSDFSPMLLGD

-193 ITGTKS
+193 ITGVKN

-207 DEKGKWLTPEEIT
+207 DEKGKWTKPEVIT
-220 DAINSEDD
+220 DAINSEED
-228 EGACC
+228 EGTCC

-245 CREDD
+245 CREDES
-250 TYPRY
+250 YPRY
-255 AEIYK
+255 AEIFK
-260 SDRSDAAWGTPAL
+260 STRSDASWSTPTVCVL
-273 CEITKDTLS
+273 TKDSLS
-282 SYAHPAIS
+282 SYAHPAVS
-290 PDGEW
+290 PDGQW
-295 LYFTSD
+295 LYFVSD
-301 IPGGEGG
+301 MPGGEGG

-314 RIMADGGLGGVENLG
+314 RITADDNFGGVENLG

-338 EFPTFRPNGDLYFS
+338 MFPTFRPNGDLYFS

-361 LDVWCAKPDSAGGW
+361 LDVWCAKQDSLKAW
-375 KLNQLGYPLNSEGDD
+375 TLNRLGYPLNSEGDD

-398 YNKGFFA
+398 YNRGFFA

-418 SFELPEII
+418 SFELAENILTV
-426 QTLKGWVYE
+426 QGWVYE

-450 NDGTNQKLSVKG
+450 NDGTNQKISVKG

-470 KPGVDYVLLG
+470 KPNVDYVLLG

-487 EKQDFRTDTAG
+487 HKQDFRADTAG
-498 VSKEYVLQ
+498 VTKEYVLQ
-506 FPLPSISRPVLVD
+506 FPLPSISRPVLID
-519 NILYEFDK
+519 NVLYEFDK
-527 AELTKDSETELMSL
+527 ADLTKESETELMAL
-541 VKLLNENPNIT
+541 VTLLNENPNIT

-571 SQKRAEACVNFLI
+571 SQKRAESCVNFLI
-584 KNGIAKDRL
+584 KNGIEKERL

-600 TQPKTVSKRMLEKY
+600 TKPKTVSKKMLESF
-614 DFFKE
+614 DFLKE
-619 GDKLSPEYITKLDKD
+619 GDVLSKEFIEKLPNEQ
-634 KQEICN
+634 QEICN
-640 ALNRRTEFR
+640 SLNRRTEFR

>member
-1 MKRFSKIYVLVMA
+1 MKSNIIVLVLGALM
-14 VVLLCSCGA
+14 LFSCGA

-33 LALGEYYNAAQLYK
+33 LALGEYFNAAQMYK
-47 KAYSKTSP
+47 KAYSQTPP
-55 KDRKTRGERAFALAE
+55 KERKLRGERAFALAE

-91 KYKDSIAYFYLA
+91 KYHDSIAFFYLA

-113 NACKNYEIYL
+113 NAAKNYEIYL
-123 QHRPTDK
+123 AHKPADK
-130 LALNGLISAQNA
+130 LAMNGLISAQNA
-142 RKWKDESSNYKVK
+142 RKWKEESSGYKVK
-155 KIDAFNS
+155 KFDMFNS
-162 RRADFSPMFLGD
+162 RRSDFSPMLLGD

-193 ITGTKS
+193 ITGVKN

-207 DEKGKWLTPEEIT
+207 DEKGKWTKPEVIT
-220 DAINSEDD
+220 DAINSEED

-233 FTPDGKTMYFTR
+233 FTPDCKTMYFTR
-245 CREDD
+245 CREDES
-250 TYPRY
+250 YPRY
-255 AEIYK
+255 AEIFK
-260 SDRSDAAWGTPAL
+260 STRSDASWSTPTACVL
-273 CEITKDTLS
+273 TKDSLS
-282 SYAHPAIS
+282 SYAHPAVS
-290 PDGEW
+290 PDGQW
-295 LYFTSD
+295 LYFVSD
-301 IPGGEGG
+301 MPGGEGG

-314 RIMADGGLGGVENLG
+314 RITADDNFGGVENLG

-338 EFPTFRPNGDLYFS
+338 MFPTFRPNGDLYFS

-361 LDVWCAKPDSAGGW
+361 LDVWCAKQDSLKAW
-375 KLNQLGYPLNSEGDD
+375 TLNRLGYPLNSEGDD

-398 YNKGFFA
+398 YNRGFFA

-418 SFELPEII
+418 SFELAENILTV
-426 QTLKGWVYE
+426 QGWVYE

-450 NDGTNQKLSVKG
+450 NDGTNQKISVKG

-470 KPGVDYVLLG
+470 KPNVDYVLLG

-487 EKQDFRTDTAG
+487 HKQDFRADTAG
-498 VSKEYVLQ
+498 VTKEYVLQ
-506 FPLPSISRPVLVD
+506 FPLPSISRPVLID
-519 NILYEFDK
+519 NVLYEFDK
-527 AELTKDSETELMSL
+527 ADLTKESETELMAL
-541 VKLLNENPNIT
+541 VTLLNENPNIT

-571 SQKRAEACVNFLI
+571 SQKRAESCVNFLI
-584 KNGIAKDRL
+584 KNGIAKERL

-600 TQPKTVSKRMLEKY
+600 TKPKTVSKKMLESF
-614 DFFKE
+614 DFLKE
-619 GDKLSPEYITKLDKD
+619 GDVLSKEFIENLPNEQ
-634 KQEICN
+634 QEICN
-640 ALNRRTEFR
+640 SLNRRTEFR

>member
-1 MKRFSKIYVLVMA
+1 MKSNIIVLVLGALM
-14 VVLLCSCGA
+14 LFSCGA

-33 LALGEYYNAAQLYK
+33 LALGEYFNAAQMYK
-47 KAYSKTSP
+47 KAYSQTPP
-55 KDRKTRGERAFALAE
+55 KERKLRGERAFALAE

-91 KYKDSIAYFYLA
+91 KYHDSIAFFYLA

-113 NACKNYEIYL
+113 NAAKNYEIYL
-123 QHRPTDK
+123 AHKPADK
-130 LALNGLISAQNA
+130 LAMNGLISAQNA
-142 RKWKDESSNYKVK
+142 RKWKEESSGYKVK
-155 KIDAFNS
+155 KFDMFNS
-162 RRADFSPMFLGD
+162 RRSDFSPMLLGD

-193 ITGTKS
+193 ITGVKN

-207 DEKGKWLTPEEIT
+207 DEKGKWTKPEVIT
-220 DAINSEDD
+220 DAINSEED

-245 CREDD
+245 CREDES
-250 TYPRY
+250 YPRY
-255 AEIYK
+255 AEIFK
-260 SDRSDAAWGTPAL
+260 STRSDASWSTPTACVL
-273 CEITKDTLS
+273 TKDSLS
-282 SYAHPAIS
+282 SYAHPAVS
-290 PDGEW
+290 PDGQW
-295 LYFTSD
+295 LYFVSD
-301 IPGGEGG
+301 MPGGEGG

-314 RIMADGGLGGVENLG
+314 RITADDNFGGVENLG

-338 EFPTFRPNGDLYFS
+338 MFPTFRPNGDLYFS

-361 LDVWCAKPDSAGGW
+361 LDVWCAKQDSLKAW
-375 KLNQLGYPLNSEGDD
+375 TLNRLGYPLNSEGDD

-398 YNKGFFA
+398 YNRGFFA

-418 SFELPEII
+418 SFELAENILTV
-426 QTLKGWVYE
+426 QGWVYE

-450 NDGTNQKLSVKG
+450 NDGTNQKISVKG

-470 KPGVDYVLLG
+470 KPNVDYVMLG

-487 EKQDFRTDTAG
+487 HKQDFRADSAG
-498 VSKEYVLQ
+498 VTKEYVLQ
-506 FPLPSISRPVLVD
+506 FPLPSISRPVLID
-519 NILYEFDK
+519 NVLYEFDK
-527 AELTKDSETELMSL
+527 ADLTKDSETELMAL
-541 VKLLNENPNIT
+541 VTLLNENPNIT

-571 SQKRAEACVNFLI
+571 SQKRAESCVNFLI
-584 KNGIAKDRL
+584 KNGIAKERL

-600 TQPKTVSKRMLEKY
+600 TKPKTVSRKMLESF
-614 DFFKE
+614 DFLKE
-619 GDKLSPEYITKLDKD
+619 GDVLSKDYIEKLPNEQ
-634 KQEICN
+634 QEICN
-640 ALNRRTEFR
+640 SLNRRTEFR

>member
-1 MKRFSKIYVLVMA
+1 MKSNIIVLVLGALM
-14 VVLLCSCGA
+14 LFSCGA

-33 LALGEYYNAAQLYK
+33 LALGEYFNAAQMYK
-47 KAYSKTSP
+47 KAYSQTPP
-55 KDRKTRGERAFALAE
+55 KERKLRGERAFALAE

-91 KYKDSIAYFYLA
+91 KYHDSIAFFYLA

-113 NACKNYEIYL
+113 NAAKNYEIYL
-123 QHRPTDK
+123 AHKPADK
-130 LALNGLISAQNA
+130 LAMNGLISAQNA
-142 RKWKDESSNYKVK
+142 RKWKEESSGYKVK
-155 KIDAFNS
+155 KFDMFNS
-162 RRADFSPMFLGD
+162 RRSDFSPMLLGD

-183 PQAKGEKLNG
+183 PQAKGDKLNG
-193 ITGTKS
+193 ITGIKN

-207 DEKGKWLTPEEIT
+207 DEKGKWTKPEVIT
-220 DAINSEDD
+220 DAINSEED

-245 CREDD
+245 CREDES
-250 TYPRY
+250 YPRY
-255 AEIYK
+255 AEIFK
-260 SDRSDAAWGTPAL
+260 STRSDASWSTPTACVL
-273 CEITKDTLS
+273 TKDSLS
-282 SYAHPAIS
+282 SYAHPAVS
-290 PDGEW
+290 PDGQW
-295 LYFTSD
+295 LYFVSD
-301 IPGGEGG
+301 MPGGEGG

-314 RIMADGGLGGVENLG
+314 RITADDNFGGVENLG

-338 EFPTFRPNGDLYFS
+338 MFPTFRPNGDLYFS

-361 LDVWCAKPDSAGGW
+361 LDVWCAKQDSLKAW
-375 KLNQLGYPLNSEGDD
+375 TLNRLGYPLNSEGDD

-398 YNKGFFA
+398 YNRGFFS

-418 SFELPEII
+418 SFELAENIL
-426 QTLKGWVYE
+426 TVHGWVYE

-450 NDGTNQKLSVKG
+450 NDGTNQKISVKG

-470 KPGVDYVLLG
+470 KPNVDYVLLG

-487 EKQDFRTDTAG
+487 HKQDFRADTAG
-498 VSKEYVLQ
+498 VTKEYVLQ
-506 FPLPSISRPVLVD
+506 FPLPSISRPVLID
-519 NILYEFDK
+519 NVLYEFDK
-527 AELTKDSETELMSL
+527 ADLTKESETELMAL
-541 VKLLNENPNIT
+541 VTLLNENPNIT

-571 SQKRAEACVNFLI
+571 SQKRAESCVKFLI
-584 KNGIAKDRL
+584 KSGIAKERL

-600 TQPKTVSKRMLEKY
+600 TKPKTVSKKMLESF
-614 DFFKE
+614 DFLKE
-619 GDKLSPEYITKLDKD
+619 GDVLSKDYIEKLPNEQ
-634 KQEICN
+634 QEICN
-640 ALNRRTEFR
+640 SLNRRTEFR

>member
-1 MKRFSKIYVLVMA
+1 MKSNIIVLVLGALM
-14 VVLLCSCGA
+14 LFSCGA

-33 LALGEYYNAAQLYK
+33 LALGEYFNAAQMYK
-47 KAYSKTSP
+47 KAYSQTPP
-55 KDRKTRGERAFALAE
+55 KERKLRGERAFALAE

-91 KYKDSIAYFYLA
+91 KYSDSIVFFYLA

-113 NACKNYEIYL
+113 NAAKNYEIYL
-123 QHRPTDK
+123 AHKPADK
-130 LALNGLISAQNA
+130 LAMNGLISAQNA
-142 RKWKDESSNYKVK
+142 RKWKEESSGYKVK
-155 KIDAFNS
+155 KFDMFNS
-162 RRADFSPMFLGD
+162 RRSDFSPMLLGD

-193 ITGTKS
+193 ITGVKN

-207 DEKGKWLTPEEIT
+207 DEKGKWTKPEVIT
-220 DAINSEDD
+220 DAINSEED

-245 CREDD
+245 CREDES
-250 TYPRY
+250 YPRY
-255 AEIYK
+255 AEIFK
-260 SDRSDAAWGTPAL
+260 STRSDASWSTPTACVL
-273 CEITKDTLS
+273 TKDSLS
-282 SYAHPAIS
+282 SYAHPAVS
-290 PDGEW
+290 PDGQW
-295 LYFTSD
+295 LYFVSD
-301 IPGGEGG
+301 MPGGEGG

-314 RIMADGGLGGVENLG
+314 RITADDNFGGVENLG

-338 EFPTFRPNGDLYFS
+338 MFPTFRPNGDLYFS

-361 LDVWCAKPDSAGGW
+361 LDVWCAKQDSLKAW
-375 KLNQLGYPLNSEGDD
+375 TLNRLGYPLNSEGDD

-398 YNKGFFA
+398 YNRGFFS

-418 SFELPEII
+418 SFELAENILTV
-426 QTLKGWVYE
+426 QGWVYE

-450 NDGTNQKLSVKG
+450 NDGTNQKISVKG

-470 KPGVDYVLLG
+470 KPNVDYVLLG

-487 EKQDFRTDTAG
+487 HKQDFRADTAG
-498 VSKEYVLQ
+498 VTKEYVLQ
-506 FPLPSISRPVLVD
+506 FPLPSISRPVLID
-519 NILYEFDK
+519 NVLYEFDK
-527 AELTKDSETELMSL
+527 ADLTKESETELMAL
-541 VKLLNENPNIT
+541 VTLLNENPNIT

-571 SQKRAEACVNFLI
+571 SQKRAESCVNFLI
-584 KNGIAKDRL
+584 KNGIAKERL

-600 TQPKTVSKRMLEKY
+600 TKPKTVSKKMLESF
-614 DFFKE
+614 DFLKE
-619 GDKLSPEYITKLDKD
+619 GDVLSKDYIEKLSNEQ
-634 KQEICN
+634 QEICN
-640 ALNRRTEFR
+640 SLNRRTEFR

>member
-1 MKRFSKIYVLVMA
+1 MKSNIIVLVLGALM
-14 VVLLCSCGA
+14 LFSCGA

-33 LALGEYYNAAQLYK
+33 LALGEYFNAAQMYK
-47 KAYSKTSP
+47 KAYSQTPP
-55 KDRKTRGERAFALAE
+55 KERKLRGERAFALAE

-91 KYKDSIAYFYLA
+91 KYHDSIVFFYLA

-113 NACKNYEIYL
+113 NAAKNYEIYL
-123 QHRPTDK
+123 AHKPTDK
-130 LALNGLISAQNA
+130 LAMNGLISAQNA
-142 RKWKDESSNYKVK
+142 RKWKEESSGYKVK
-155 KIDAFNS
+155 KFDMFNS
-162 RRADFSPMFLGD
+162 RRSDFSPMLLGD

-183 PQAKGEKLNG
+183 PQAKGDKLNG
-193 ITGTKS
+193 ITGVKN

-207 DEKGKWLTPEEIT
+207 DEKGKWIKPEVIT
-220 DAINSEDD
+220 DAINSEED

-245 CREDD
+245 CREDES
-250 TYPRY
+250 YPRY
-255 AEIYK
+255 AEIFK
-260 SDRSDAAWGTPAL
+260 STRSDASWSTPTACVL
-273 CEITKDTLS
+273 TKDSLS
-282 SYAHPAIS
+282 SYAHPAVS
-290 PDGEW
+290 PDGQW
-295 LYFTSD
+295 LYFVSD
-301 IPGGEGG
+301 MPGGEGG

-314 RIMADGGLGGVENLG
+314 RITADDNFGGVENLG

-338 EFPTFRPNGDLYFS
+338 MFPTFRPNGDLYFS

-361 LDVWCAKPDSAGGW
+361 LDVWCAKQDSLKAW
-375 KLNQLGYPLNSEGDD
+375 TLNRLGYPLNSEGDD

-398 YNKGFFA
+398 YNRGFFS

-418 SFELPEII
+418 SFELAENILTV
-426 QTLKGWVYE
+426 QGWVYE

-450 NDGTNQKLSVKG
+450 NDGTNQKISVKG

-470 KPGVDYVLLG
+470 KPNVDYVLLG

-487 EKQDFRTDTAG
+487 HKQDFRADTAG
-498 VSKEYVLQ
+498 VTKEYVLQ
-506 FPLPSISRPVLVD
+506 FPLPSISRPVLID
-519 NILYEFDK
+519 NVLYEFDK
-527 AELTKDSETELMSL
+527 ADLTKESETELMAL
-541 VKLLNENPNIT
+541 VTLLNENPNIT

-571 SQKRAEACVNFLI
+571 SQKRAESCVKFLI
-584 KNGIAKDRL
+584 KSGIAKERL

-600 TQPKTVSKRMLEKY
+600 TKPKTVSKKMLESF
-614 DFFKE
+614 DFLKE
-619 GDKLSPEYITKLDKD
+619 GDVLSKDYIEKLPNEQ
-634 KQEICN
+634 QEICN
-640 ALNRRTEFR
+640 SLNRRTEFR

>member
-1 MKRFSKIYVLVMA
+1 MKSNIIVLVLGALM
-14 VVLLCSCGA
+14 LFSCGA

-33 LALGEYYNAAQLYK
+33 LALGEYFNAAQMYK
-47 KAYSKTSP
+47 KAYSQTPP
-55 KDRKTRGERAFALAE
+55 KERKLRGERAFALAE

-91 KYKDSIAYFYLA
+91 KYHDSIVFFYLA

-113 NACKNYEIYL
+113 NAAKNYEIYL
-123 QHRPTDK
+123 EHKPADK
-130 LALNGLISAQNA
+130 LAMNGLISAQNA
-142 RKWKDESSNYKVK
+142 RKWKEESSDYKVK
-155 KIDAFNS
+155 KFDVFNS
-162 RRADFSPMFLGD
+162 RRSDFSPMLLGD

-193 ITGTKS
+193 ITGVKN

-207 DEKGKWLTPEEIT
+207 DEKGKWTKPEVIT
-220 DAINSEDD
+220 DAINSEED

-245 CREDD
+245 CREDES
-250 TYPRY
+250 YPRY
-255 AEIYK
+255 AEIFK
-260 SDRSDAAWGTPAL
+260 STRSDASWSTPAACVL
-273 CEITKDTLS
+273 TKDSLS
-282 SYAHPAIS
+282 SYAHPAVS
-290 PDGEW
+290 PDGQW
-295 LYFTSD
+295 LYFVSD
-301 IPGGEGG
+301 MPGGEGG

-314 RIMADGGLGGVENLG
+314 RITADDNFGGVENLG

-338 EFPTFRPNGDLYFS
+338 MFPTFRPNGDLYFS

-361 LDVWCAKPDSAGGW
+361 LDVWCAKQDSLKAW
-375 KLNQLGYPLNSEGDD
+375 TLNRLGYPLNSEGDD
-390 FGLTFDGI
+390 FGLTFEGI
-398 YNKGFFA
+398 YNRGFFS

-418 SFELPEII
+418 SFELAENILTV
-426 QTLKGWVYE
+426 QGWVYE

-450 NDGTNQKLSVKG
+450 NDGTNQKISVKG

-470 KPGVDYVLLG
+470 KPNVDYVLLG

-487 EKQDFRTDTAG
+487 HKQDFRADTAG
-498 VSKEYVLQ
+498 VTKEYVLQ
-506 FPLPSISRPVLVD
+506 FPLPSISRPVLID
-519 NILYEFDK
+519 NVLYEFDK
-527 AELTKDSETELMSL
+527 ADLTKESETELIAL
-541 VKLLNENPNIT
+541 VTLLNENPNIT
-552 IELGAHCDYRG
+552 IELGAHCDFRG

-571 SQKRAEACVNFLI
+571 SQKRAESCVKFLI
-584 KNGIAKDRL
+584 KSGIAKERL

-600 TQPKTVSKRMLEKY
+600 TKPKTVSKKMLESF
-614 DFFKE
+614 DFLKE
-619 GDKLSPEYITKLDKD
+619 GDVLSKEFIEKLPNEQ
-634 KQEICN
+634 QEICN
-640 ALNRRTEFR
+640 SLNRRTEFR

>member
-1 MKRFSKIYVLVMA
+1 MKSNIIVLVLGALM
-14 VVLLCSCGA
+14 LFSCGA

-33 LALGEYYNAAQLYK
+33 LALGEYFNAAQMYK
-47 KAYSKTSP
+47 KAYSQTPP
-55 KDRKTRGERAFALAE
+55 KERKLRGERAFALAE

-91 KYKDSIAYFYLA
+91 KYRDSIAFFYLA

-113 NACKNYEIYL
+113 NAAKNYEIYL
-123 QHRPTDK
+123 AHKPADK
-130 LALNGLISAQNA
+130 LAMNGLISAQNA
-142 RKWKDESSNYKVK
+142 RKWKEESSGYKVK
-155 KIDAFNS
+155 KFDMFNS
-162 RRADFSPMFLGD
+162 RRSDFSPMLLGD

-183 PQAKGEKLNG
+183 PQAKGDKLNG
-193 ITGTKS
+193 ITGVKN

-207 DEKGKWLTPEEIT
+207 DEKGKWTKPEVIT
-220 DAINSEDD
+220 DAINSEED

-233 FTPDGKTMYFTR
+233 FAPDGKTMYFTR
-245 CREDD
+245 CREDES
-250 TYPRY
+250 YPRY
-255 AEIYK
+255 AEIFK
-260 SDRSDAAWGTPAL
+260 STRSDASWSTPTACVL
-273 CEITKDTLS
+273 TKDSLS
-282 SYAHPAIS
+282 SYAHPAVS
-290 PDGEW
+290 PDGQW
-295 LYFTSD
+295 LYFVSD
-301 IPGGEGG
+301 MPGGEGG

-314 RIMADGGLGGVENLG
+314 RITADDNFGGVENLG

-338 EFPTFRPNGDLYFS
+338 MFPTFRPNGDLYFS

-361 LDVWCAKPDSAGGW
+361 LDVWCAKQDSLKAW
-375 KLNQLGYPLNSEGDD
+375 TLNRLGYPLNSEGDD

-398 YNKGFFA
+398 YNRGFFA

-418 SFELPEII
+418 SFELAENILTV
-426 QTLKGWVYE
+426 QGWVYE

-450 NDGTNQKLSVKG
+450 NDGTNQKISVKG

-470 KPGVDYVLLG
+470 KPNVDYVMLG

-487 EKQDFRTDTAG
+487 HKQDFRADTAG
-498 VSKEYVLQ
+498 VTKEYVLQ
-506 FPLPSISRPVLVD
+506 FPLPSISRPVLID
-519 NILYEFDK
+519 NVLYEFDK
-527 AELTKDSETELMSL
+527 ADLTKESETELMAL
-541 VKLLNENPNIT
+541 VTLLNENPNIT

-571 SQKRAEACVNFLI
+571 SQKRAESCVNFLI
-584 KNGIAKDRL
+584 KNGIAKERL

-600 TQPKTVSKRMLEKY
+600 TKPKTVSKKMLESF
-614 DFFKE
+614 DFLKE
-619 GDKLSPEYITKLDKD
+619 GDVLSKEFIENLPNEQ
-634 KQEICN
+634 QEICN
-640 ALNRRTEFR
+640 SLNRRTEFR

>member
-1 MKRFSKIYVLVMA
+1 MKSNIIVLVLGTLM
-14 VVLLCSCGA
+14 LFSCGA

-33 LALGEYYNAAQLYK
+33 LALGEYFNAAQMYK
-47 KAYSKTSP
+47 KAYSQTPP
-55 KDRKTRGERAFALAE
+55 KERKLRGERAFALAE

-91 KYKDSIAYFYLA
+91 KYHDSIAFFYLA

-113 NACKNYEIYL
+113 NAAKNYEIYL
-123 QHRPTDK
+123 AHKPADK
-130 LALNGLISAQNA
+130 LAMNGLISAQNA
-142 RKWKDESSNYKVK
+142 RKWKEESSGYKVK
-155 KIDAFNS
+155 KIDMFNS
-162 RRADFSPMFLGD
+162 RRSDFSPMLLGD

-193 ITGTKS
+193 ITGVKN

-207 DEKGKWLTPEEIT
+207 DEKGKWTKPEVIT
-220 DAINSEDD
+220 DAINSEED

-245 CREDD
+245 CREDES
-250 TYPRY
+250 YPRY
-255 AEIYK
+255 AEIFK
-260 SDRSDAAWGTPAL
+260 STRSDASWSTPTACVL
-273 CEITKDTLS
+273 TKDSLS
-282 SYAHPAIS
+282 SYAHPAVS
-290 PDGEW
+290 PDGQW
-295 LYFTSD
+295 LYFVSD
-301 IPGGEGG
+301 MPGGEGG

-314 RIMADGGLGGVENLG
+314 RITADDNFGGVENLG

-338 EFPTFRPNGDLYFS
+338 MFPTFRPNGDLYFS

-361 LDVWCAKPDSAGGW
+361 LDVWCAKQDSLKAW
-375 KLNQLGYPLNSEGDD
+375 TLNRLGYPLNSEGDD

-398 YNKGFFA
+398 YNRGFFS

-418 SFELPEII
+418 SFELAENILTV
-426 QTLKGWVYE
+426 QGWVYE

-450 NDGTNQKLSVKG
+450 NDGTNQKISVKG

-470 KPGVDYVLLG
+470 KPNVDYVLLG

-487 EKQDFRTDTAG
+487 HKQDFRADTAG
-498 VSKEYVLQ
+498 VTKEYVLQ
-506 FPLPSISRPVLVD
+506 FPLPSISRPVLID
-519 NILYEFDK
+519 NVLYEFDK
-527 AELTKDSETELMSL
+527 ADLTKESETELMAL
-541 VKLLNENPNIT
+541 VTLLNENPNIT

-563 DEKYNLWL
+563 NEKYNLWL
-571 SQKRAEACVNFLI
+571 SQKRAESCVKFLI
-584 KNGIAKDRL
+584 KSGIAKERL

-600 TQPKTVSKRMLEKY
+600 TKPKTVSKKMLESF
-614 DFFKE
+614 DFLKE
-619 GDKLSPEYITKLDKD
+619 GDVLSKDYIEKLPNEQ
-634 KQEICN
+634 QEICN
-640 ALNRRTEFR
+640 SLNRRTEFR

>member
-1 MKRFSKIYVLVMA
+1 MKSNIIVLVLGALM
-14 VVLLCSCGA
+14 LFSCGA

-33 LALGEYYNAAQLYK
+33 LALGEYFNAAQMYK
-47 KAYSKTSP
+47 KAYSQTPP
-55 KDRKTRGERAFALAE
+55 KERKLRGERAFALAE

-91 KYKDSIAYFYLA
+91 KYRDSIAFFYLA

-113 NACKNYEIYL
+113 NAAKNYEIYL
-123 QHRPTDK
+123 AHKPADK
-130 LALNGLISAQNA
+130 LAMNGLISAQNA
-142 RKWKDESSNYKVK
+142 RKWKEESSGYKVK
-155 KIDAFNS
+155 KFDMFNS
-162 RRADFSPMFLGD
+162 RRSDFSPMLLGD

-193 ITGTKS
+193 ITGIKN

-207 DEKGKWLTPEEIT
+207 DEKGKWTKPEVIT
-220 DAINSEDD
+220 DAINSEED

-245 CREDD
+245 CREDES
-250 TYPRY
+250 YPRY
-255 AEIYK
+255 AEIFK
-260 SDRSDAAWGTPAL
+260 STRSDASWSTPTACVL
-273 CEITKDTLS
+273 TKDSLS
-282 SYAHPAIS
+282 SYAHPAVS
-290 PDGEW
+290 PDGQW
-295 LYFTSD
+295 LYFVSD
-301 IPGGEGG
+301 MPGGEGG

-314 RIMADGGLGGVENLG
+314 RITADDNFGGVENLG

-338 EFPTFRPNGDLYFS
+338 MFPTFRPNGDLYFS

-361 LDVWCAKPDSAGGW
+361 LDVWCAKQDSLKAW
-375 KLNQLGYPLNSEGDD
+375 TLNRLGYPLNSEGDD
-390 FGLTFDGI
+390 FGLTFEGI
-398 YNKGFFA
+398 YNRGFFS

-418 SFELPEII
+418 SFELAENILTV
-426 QTLKGWVYE
+426 QGWVYE

-450 NDGTNQKLSVKG
+450 NDGTNQKISVKG

-470 KPGVDYVLLG
+470 KPNVDYVLLG

-487 EKQDFRTDTAG
+487 HKQDFRADTAG
-498 VSKEYVLQ
+498 VTKEYVLQ
-506 FPLPSISRPVLVD
+506 FPLPSISRPVLID
-519 NILYEFDK
+519 NVLYEFDK
-527 AELTKDSETELMSL
+527 ADLTKESETELMAL
-541 VKLLNENPNIT
+541 VTLLNENPNIT

-571 SQKRAEACVNFLI
+571 SQKRAESCVNFLI
-584 KNGIAKDRL
+584 KNGIAKERL

-600 TQPKTVSKRMLEKY
+600 TKPKTVSKKMLESF
-614 DFFKE
+614 DFLKE
-619 GDKLSPEYITKLDKD
+619 GDVLSKDYIEKLPNEQ
-634 KQEICN
+634 QEICN
-640 ALNRRTEFR
+640 SLNRRTEFR

>member
-1 MKRFSKIYVLVMA
+1 MKSNIIVLVLGALM
-14 VVLLCSCGA
+14 LFSCGA

-33 LALGEYYNAAQLYK
+33 LALGEYFNAAQMYK
-47 KAYSKTSP
+47 KAYSQTPP
-55 KDRKTRGERAFALAE
+55 KERKLRGERAFALAE

-91 KYKDSIAYFYLA
+91 KYRDSIAFFYLA

-113 NACKNYEIYL
+113 NAAKNYEIYL
-123 QHRPTDK
+123 AHKPADK
-130 LALNGLISAQNA
+130 LAMNGLISAQNA
-142 RKWKDESSNYKVK
+142 RKWKEESSGYKVK
-155 KIDAFNS
+155 KIDMFNS
-162 RRADFSPMFLGD
+162 RRSDFSPMLLGD

-193 ITGTKS
+193 ITGVKN

-207 DEKGKWLTPEEIT
+207 DEKGKWTKPEVIT
-220 DAINSEDD
+220 DAINSEED

-245 CREDD
+245 CREDES
-250 TYPRY
+250 YPRY
-255 AEIYK
+255 AEIFK
-260 SDRSDAAWGTPAL
+260 STRSDASWSTPTACVL
-273 CEITKDTLS
+273 TKDSLS
-282 SYAHPAIS
+282 SYAHPAVS
-290 PDGEW
+290 PDGQW
-295 LYFTSD
+295 LYFVSD
-301 IPGGEGG
+301 MPDGEGG

-314 RIMADGGLGGVENLG
+314 RITADDNFGGVENLG

-338 EFPTFRPNGDLYFS
+338 MFPTFRPNGDLYFS

-361 LDVWCAKPDSAGGW
+361 LDVWCAKQDSLKAW
-375 KLNQLGYPLNSEGDD
+375 TLNRLGYPLNSEGDD
-390 FGLTFDGI
+390 FGLTFEGI
-398 YNKGFFA
+398 YNRGFFA

-418 SFELPEII
+418 SFELAENILTV
-426 QTLKGWVYE
+426 QGWVYE

-450 NDGTNQKLSVKG
+450 NDGTNQKISVKG

-470 KPGVDYVLLG
+470 KPNVDYVLLG

-487 EKQDFRTDTAG
+487 HKQDFRADTAG
-498 VSKEYVLQ
+498 VTKEYVLQ
-506 FPLPSISRPVLVD
+506 FPLPSISRPVLID
-519 NILYEFDK
+519 NVLYEFDK
-527 AELTKDSETELMSL
+527 ADLTKESETELMAL
-541 VKLLNENPNIT
+541 VTLLNENPNIT

-571 SQKRAEACVNFLI
+571 SQKRAESCVNFLI
-584 KNGIAKDRL
+584 KNGIAKERL

-600 TQPKTVSKRMLEKY
+600 TKPKTVSKKMLESF
-614 DFFKE
+614 DFLKE
-619 GDKLSPEYITKLDKD
+619 GDVLSKDYIEKLPNEQ
-634 KQEICN
+634 QEICN
-640 ALNRRTEFR
+640 SLNRRTEFR

>member
-1 MKRFSKIYVLVMA
+1 MKSNIIVLVLGALM
-14 VVLLCSCGA
+14 LFSCGA

-33 LALGEYYNAAQLYK
+33 LALGEYFNAAQMYK
-47 KAYSKTSP
+47 KAYSQTPP
-55 KDRKTRGERAFALAE
+55 KERKLRGERAFALAE

-91 KYKDSIAYFYLA
+91 KYRDSIAFFYLA

-113 NACKNYEIYL
+113 NAAKNYEIYL
-123 QHRPTDK
+123 AHKPADK
-130 LALNGLISAQNA
+130 LAMNGLISAQNA
-142 RKWKDESSNYKVK
+142 RKWKEESSGYKVK
-155 KIDAFNS
+155 KFDMFNS
-162 RRADFSPMFLGD
+162 RRSDFSPMLLGD

-193 ITGTKS
+193 ITGVKN

-207 DEKGKWLTPEEIT
+207 DEKGKWTKPEVIT
-220 DAINSEDD
+220 DAINSEED
-228 EGACC
+228 EGACS

-245 CREDD
+245 CREDES
-250 TYPRY
+250 YPRY
-255 AEIYK
+255 AEIFK
-260 SDRSDAAWGTPAL
+260 STRSDASWSTPTACVL
-273 CEITKDTLS
+273 TKDSLS
-282 SYAHPAIS
+282 SYAHPAVS
-290 PDGEW
+290 PDGQW
-295 LYFTSD
+295 LYFVSD
-301 IPGGEGG
+301 MPGGEGG

-314 RIMADGGLGGVENLG
+314 RITADDNFGGVENLG

-338 EFPTFRPNGDLYFS
+338 MFPTFRPNGDLYFS

-361 LDVWCAKPDSAGGW
+361 LDVWCAKQDSLKAW
-375 KLNQLGYPLNSEGDD
+375 TLNRLGYPLNSEGDD
-390 FGLTFDGI
+390 FGLTFEGI
-398 YNKGFFA
+398 YNRGFFA

-418 SFELPEII
+418 SFELAENILTV
-426 QTLKGWVYE
+426 QGWVYE

-450 NDGTNQKLSVKG
+450 NDGTNQKISVKG

-470 KPGVDYVLLG
+470 KPNVDYVLLG

-487 EKQDFRTDTAG
+487 HKQDFRADTAG
-498 VSKEYVLQ
+498 VTKEYVLQ
-506 FPLPSISRPVLVD
+506 FPLPSISRPVLID
-519 NILYEFDK
+519 NVLYEFDK
-527 AELTKDSETELMSL
+527 ADLTKESENELMAL
-541 VKLLNENPNIT
+541 VTLLNENPNIT

-571 SQKRAEACVNFLI
+571 SQKRAESCVKFLI
-584 KNGIAKDRL
+584 KSGIAKERL

-600 TQPKTVSKRMLEKY
+600 TKPKTVSKKMLESF
-614 DFFKE
+614 DFLKE
-619 GDKLSPEYITKLDKD
+619 GDVLSKDYIEKLPNEQ
-634 KQEICN
+634 QEICN
-640 ALNRRTEFR
+640 SLNRRTEFR

>member
-1 MKRFSKIYVLVMA
+1 MKSNIIVLVLG
-14 VVLLCSCGA
+14 VLMLFSCGA

-33 LALGEYYNAAQLYK
+33 LALGEYFNAAQMYK
-47 KAYSKTSP
+47 KAYSQTPP
-55 KDRKTRGERAFALAE
+55 KERKLRGERAFALAE

-91 KYKDSIAYFYLA
+91 KYRDSIAFFYLA

-113 NACKNYEIYL
+113 NAAKNYEIYL
-123 QHRPTDK
+123 AHKPADK
-130 LALNGLISAQNA
+130 LAMNGLISAQNA
-142 RKWKDESSNYKVK
+142 RKWKEESSGYKVK
-155 KIDAFNS
+155 KFDMFNS
-162 RRADFSPMFLGD
+162 RRSDFSPMLLGD

-183 PQAKGEKLNG
+183 PQAKGDKLNG
-193 ITGTKS
+193 ITGVKN

-207 DEKGKWLTPEEIT
+207 DEKGKWTKPEVIT
-220 DAINSEDD
+220 DAINSEED

-245 CREDD
+245 CREDES
-250 TYPRY
+250 YPRY
-255 AEIYK
+255 AEIFK
-260 SDRSDAAWGTPAL
+260 STRSDASWSTPTACVL
-273 CEITKDTLS
+273 TKDSLS
-282 SYAHPAIS
+282 SYAHPAVS
-290 PDGEW
+290 PDGQW
-295 LYFTSD
+295 LYFVSD
-301 IPGGEGG
+301 MPGGEGG

-314 RIMADGGLGGVENLG
+314 RITADDNFGGVENLG

-338 EFPTFRPNGDLYFS
+338 MFPTFRSNGDLYFS

-361 LDVWCAKPDSAGGW
+361 LDVWCAKQDSLKAW
-375 KLNQLGYPLNSEGDD
+375 TLNRLGYPLNSEGDD
-390 FGLTFDGI
+390 FGLTFEGI
-398 YNKGFFA
+398 YNRGFFA

-418 SFELPEII
+418 SFELAENILTV
-426 QTLKGWVYE
+426 QGWVYE

-450 NDGTNQKLSVKG
+450 NDGTNQKISVKG

-470 KPGVDYVLLG
+470 KPNVDYVLLG

-487 EKQDFRTDTAG
+487 HKQDFRADTAG
-498 VSKEYVLQ
+498 VTKEYVLQ
-506 FPLPSISRPVLVD
+506 FPLPSISRPVLID
-519 NILYEFDK
+519 NVLYEFDK
-527 AELTKDSETELMSL
+527 ADLTKESETELMAL
-541 VKLLNENPNIT
+541 VTLLNENPNIT

-571 SQKRAEACVNFLI
+571 SQKRAESCVKFLI
-584 KNGIAKDRL
+584 KSGIAKERL

-600 TQPKTVSKRMLEKY
+600 TKPKTVSKKMLESF
-614 DFFKE
+614 DFLKE
-619 GDKLSPEYITKLDKD
+619 GDVLSKEFIENLPNEQ
-634 KQEICN
+634 QEICN
-640 ALNRRTEFR
+640 SLNRRTEFR

>member
-1 MKRFSKIYVLVMA
+1 MKSNIIVLVLGALM
-14 VVLLCSCGA
+14 LFSCGA

-33 LALGEYYNAAQLYK
+33 LALGEYFNAAQMYK
-47 KAYSKTSP
+47 KAYSQTPP
-55 KDRKTRGERAFALAE
+55 KERKLRGERAFALAE

-91 KYKDSIAYFYLA
+91 KYRDSIAFFYLA

-113 NACKNYEIYL
+113 NAAKNYEIYL
-123 QHRPTDK
+123 AHKPADK
-130 LALNGLISAQNA
+130 LAMNGLISAQNA
-142 RKWKDESSNYKVK
+142 RKWKEESSGYKVK
-155 KIDAFNS
+155 KIDMFNS
-162 RRADFSPMFLGD
+162 RRSDFSPMLLGD

-183 PQAKGEKLNG
+183 PQAKGDKLNG
-193 ITGTKS
+193 ITGVKN

-207 DEKGKWLTPEEIT
+207 DEKGKWTQPEVIT
-220 DAINSEDD
+220 DAINSEED

-245 CREDD
+245 CREDES
-250 TYPRY
+250 YPRY
-255 AEIYK
+255 AEIFK
-260 SDRSDAAWGTPAL
+260 STRSDASWSTPTACVL
-273 CEITKDTLS
+273 TKDSLS
-282 SYAHPAIS
+282 SYAHPAVS
-290 PDGEW
+290 PDGQW
-295 LYFTSD
+295 LYFVSD
-301 IPGGEGG
+301 MPGGEGG

-314 RIMADGGLGGVENLG
+314 RITADDNFGGVENLG

-338 EFPTFRPNGDLYFS
+338 MFPTFRPNGDLYFS

-361 LDVWCAKPDSAGGW
+361 LDVWCAKQDSLKAW
-375 KLNQLGYPLNSEGDD
+375 TLNRLGYPLNSEGDD

-398 YNKGFFA
+398 YNRGFFS

-418 SFELPEII
+418 SFELAENILTV
-426 QTLKGWVYE
+426 QGWVYE

-450 NDGTNQKLSVKG
+450 NDGTNQKISVKG

-470 KPGVDYVLLG
+470 KPNVDYVLLG

-487 EKQDFRTDTAG
+487 HKQDFRADTAG
-498 VSKEYVLQ
+498 VTKEYVLQ
-506 FPLPSISRPVLVD
+506 FPLPSISRPVLID
-519 NILYEFDK
+519 NVFYEFDK
-527 AELTKDSETELMSL
+527 ADLTKDSETELMAL
-541 VKLLNENPNIT
+541 VTLLNENPNIT

-571 SQKRAEACVNFLI
+571 SQKRAESCVNFLI
-584 KNGIAKDRL
+584 KNGIAKERL

-600 TQPKTVSKRMLEKY
+600 TKPKTVSKKMLESF
-614 DFFKE
+614 DFLKE
-619 GDKLSPEYITKLDKD
+619 GDVLSKDYIEKLPNEQ
-634 KQEICN
+634 QEICN
-640 ALNRRTEFR
+640 SLNRRTEFR

>member
-1 MKRFSKIYVLVMA
+1 MKTNIIVLVLGALM
-14 VVLLCSCGA
+14 LFSCGA

-33 LALGEYYNAAQLYK
+33 LALGEYFNAAQMYK
-47 KAYSKTSP
+47 KAYSQTPP
-55 KDRKTRGERAFALAE
+55 KERKLRGERAFALAE

-91 KYKDSIAYFYLA
+91 KYRDSIAFFYLA

-113 NACKNYEIYL
+113 NAVKNYEIYL
-123 QHRPTDK
+123 NHKPTDK

-142 RKWKDESSNYKVK
+142 RKWKEESSGYKVK
-155 KIDAFNS
+155 KIDMFNS
-162 RRADFSPMFLGD
+162 RRSDFSPMLLGD

-183 PQAKGEKLNG
+183 PQAKGDNLNG
-193 ITGTKS
+193 ITGVKN

-207 DEKGKWLTPEEIT
+207 DEKGKWTQPEVIT
-220 DAINSEDD
+220 DAINSEED

-245 CREDD
+245 CREDES
-250 TYPRY
+250 YPRY
-255 AEIYK
+255 AEIFR
-260 SDRSDAAWGTPAL
+260 STRSDASWSTPTACVL
-273 CEITKDTLS
+273 TKDSLS
-282 SYAHPAIS
+282 SYAHPAVS
-290 PDGEW
+290 PDGQW
-295 LYFTSD
+295 LYFVSD
-301 IPGGEGG
+301 MPGGEGG

-314 RIMADGGLGGVENLG
+314 RIMDGDKFGGVENLG
-329 APINTPGDE
+329 TPINTPGDE
-338 EFPTFRPNGDLYFS
+338 MFPTFRPNGDLYFS

-361 LDVWCAKPDSAGGW
+361 LDVWCAKQDSLKAW
-375 KLNQLGYPLNSEGDD
+375 TLNRLGYPLNSEGDD

-398 YNKGFFA
+398 YNRGFFS

-418 SFELPEII
+418 SFELAENILTV
-426 QTLKGWVYE
+426 QGWVYE

-450 NDGTNQKLSVKG
+450 NDGTNQKISVKG

-470 KPGVDYVLLG
+470 KPNVDYVLLG

-487 EKQDFRTDTAG
+487 HKQDFRADTAG
-498 VSKEYVLQ
+498 VTKEYVLQ
-506 FPLPSISRPVLVD
+506 FPLPSISRPVLID
-519 NILYEFDK
+519 NVLYEFDK
-527 AELTKDSETELMSL
+527 ADLTKDSETELMAL
-541 VKLLNENPNIT
+541 VTLLNENPNIT

-571 SQKRAEACVNFLI
+571 SQKRAESCVNFLI
-584 KNGIAKDRL
+584 KNGIAKERL

-600 TQPKTVSKRMLEKY
+600 TKPKTVSKKMLESF
-614 DFFKE
+614 DFLKE
-619 GDKLSPEYITKLDKD
+619 GDVLSKEYIEKLPNEQ
-634 KQEICN
+634 QEICN
-640 ALNRRTEFR
+640 SLNRRTEFR

>member
-1 MKRFSKIYVLVMA
+1 MKSNIIVLVLGALM
-14 VVLLCSCGA
+14 LFSCGA

-33 LALGEYYNAAQLYK
+33 LALGEYFNAAQMYK
-47 KAYSKTSP
+47 KAYSQTPP
-55 KDRKTRGERAFALAE
+55 KERKLRGERAFALAE

-91 KYKDSIAYFYLA
+91 KYSDSIVFFYLA

-113 NACKNYEIYL
+113 NAAKNYEIYL
-123 QHRPTDK
+123 AHKPADK
-130 LALNGLISAQNA
+130 LAMNGLISAQNA
-142 RKWKDESSNYKVK
+142 RKWKEESSGYKVK
-155 KIDAFNS
+155 KFDMFNS
-162 RRADFSPMFLGD
+162 RRSDFSPMLLGD

-193 ITGTKS
+193 ITGIKN

-207 DEKGKWLTPEEIT
+207 DEKGKWTKPEVVT
-220 DAINSEDD
+220 DAINSEED
-228 EGACC
+228 EGACS

-245 CREDD
+245 CREDES
-250 TYPRY
+250 YPRY
-255 AEIYK
+255 AEIFK
-260 SDRSDAAWGTPAL
+260 STRSDASWSTPTACVL
-273 CEITKDTLS
+273 TKDSLS
-282 SYAHPAIS
+282 SYAHPAVS
-290 PDGEW
+290 PDGQW
-295 LYFTSD
+295 LYFVSD
-301 IPGGEGG
+301 MPGGEGG

-314 RIMADGGLGGVENLG
+314 RITADDNFGGVENLG

-338 EFPTFRPNGDLYFS
+338 MFPTFRPNGDLYFS

-361 LDVWCAKPDSAGGW
+361 LDVWCAKQDSLKAW
-375 KLNQLGYPLNSEGDD
+375 TLNRLGYPLNSEGDD
-390 FGLTFDGI
+390 FGLTFEGI
-398 YNKGFFA
+398 YNRGFFA

-418 SFELPEII
+418 SFELAENILTV
-426 QTLKGWVYE
+426 QGWVYE

-450 NDGTNQKLSVKG
+450 NDGTNQKISVKG

-470 KPGVDYVLLG
+470 KPNVDYVLLG

-487 EKQDFRTDTAG
+487 HKQDFRADTAG
-498 VSKEYVLQ
+498 VTKEYVLQ
-506 FPLPSISRPVLVD
+506 FPLPSISRPVLID
-519 NILYEFDK
+519 NVLYEFDK
-527 AELTKDSETELMSL
+527 ADLTKESETELMAL
-541 VKLLNENPNIT
+541 VTLLNENPNIT

-571 SQKRAEACVNFLI
+571 SQKRAESCVKFLI
-584 KNGIAKDRL
+584 KSGIAKERL

-600 TQPKTVSKRMLEKY
+600 TKPKTVSKKMLESF
-614 DFFKE
+614 DFLKE
-619 GDKLSPEYITKLDKD
+619 GDVLSKDYIEKLPNEQ
-634 KQEICN
+634 QEICN
-640 ALNRRTEFR
+640 SLNRRTEFR

>member
-1 MKRFSKIYVLVMA
+1 MKSNIIVLVLGALM
-14 VVLLCSCGA
+14 LFSCGA

-33 LALGEYYNAAQLYK
+33 LALGEYFNAAQMYK
-47 KAYSKTSP
+47 KAYSQTPP
-55 KDRKTRGERAFALAE
+55 KERKLRGERAFALAE

-91 KYKDSIAYFYLA
+91 KYRDSIVFFYLA

-113 NACKNYEIYL
+113 NAAKNYEIYL
-123 QHRPTDK
+123 AHKPTDK
-130 LALNGLISAQNA
+130 LAMNGLISAQNA
-142 RKWKDESSNYKVK
+142 RKWKEESSGYKVK
-155 KIDAFNS
+155 KIDMFNS
-162 RRADFSPMFLGD
+162 RRSDFSPMLLGD

-193 ITGTKS
+193 ITGVKN

-207 DEKGKWLTPEEIT
+207 DEKGKWTKPEVIT
-220 DAINSEDD
+220 DAINSEED
-228 EGACC
+228 EGACS

-245 CREDD
+245 CREDES
-250 TYPRY
+250 YPRY
-255 AEIYK
+255 AEIFK
-260 SDRSDAAWGTPAL
+260 STRSAASWSTPTACVL
-273 CEITKDTLS
+273 TKDSLS
-282 SYAHPAIS
+282 SYAHPAVS
-290 PDGEW
+290 PDGQW
-295 LYFTSD
+295 LYFVSD
-301 IPGGEGG
+301 MPGGEGG

-314 RIMADGGLGGVENLG
+314 RITADDNFGGVENLG

-338 EFPTFRPNGDLYFS
+338 MFPTFRPNGDLYFS

-361 LDVWCAKPDSAGGW
+361 LDVWCAKQDSLKAW
-375 KLNQLGYPLNSEGDD
+375 TLNRLGYPLNSEGDD
-390 FGLTFDGI
+390 FGLTFEGI
-398 YNKGFFA
+398 YNRGFFA

-418 SFELPEII
+418 SFELAENILTV
-426 QTLKGWVYE
+426 QGWVYE

-450 NDGTNQKLSVKG
+450 NDGTNQKISVKG

-470 KPGVDYVLLG
+470 KPNVDYVLLG

-487 EKQDFRTDTAG
+487 HKQDFRADTAG
-498 VSKEYVLQ
+498 VTKEYVLQ
-506 FPLPSISRPVLVD
+506 FPLPSISRPVLID
-519 NILYEFDK
+519 NVLYEFDK
-527 AELTKDSETELMSL
+527 ADLTKESENELMAL
-541 VKLLNENPNIT
+541 VTLLNENPNIT

-571 SQKRAEACVNFLI
+571 SQKRAESCVKFLI
-584 KNGIAKDRL
+584 KSGIAKERL

-600 TQPKTVSKRMLEKY
+600 TKPKTVSKKMLESF
-614 DFFKE
+614 DFLKE
-619 GDKLSPEYITKLDKD
+619 GDVLSKDYIEKLPNEQ
-634 KQEICN
+634 QEICN
-640 ALNRRTEFR
+640 SLNRRTEFR